1 MPDPILVAMSKQ
13 PPVDPQEAM
22 EPVRALIGDR
32 LQNEEG
38 RPTRAL
44 VVAGP
49 PRSGKTKLATQA
61 LLAGMEQFGDGASMA
76 VSGRIAADQV
86 SRQVILKRGRSDR
99 TRPVGTLQA
108 LAFRLLTRSR
118 LAQGGHDPLL
128 PRLLN
133 GAEEDALL
141 RQVMTA
147 HLQHVQAGDDCAV
160 CRLLERYFRNGAGWS
175 SVLIGDGQG
184 RVVGVADRFIA
195 QLRDMFARM
204 TELGLDRGD
213 RDQLLDALAVQPM
226 DPDRRDRLGL
236 QWRLAFALEDEYRQS
251 ITESYPDEFRLDP
264 SMLMVEAS
272 RSLDG
277 LADDDLPDL
286 LVVDDWQDITL
297 AGMDLLQGLNQA
309 GCRLLLVGNPDQSVQ
324 SFRGSYPE
332 FLATRLTALSKPMQ
346 GASAPLLARD
356 FACLGAANVTLK
368 PRRMV
373 APKAAAEHTESGQ
386 GPDPAAPGS
395 YADLVAAR
403 VSLGIAGVE
412 ENDTPLPARPGK
424 LPAWPGAGPV
434 APLTD
439 GDSLIRDGSVQT
451 RLFHTPDQEDD
462 DLVWQIKHEFLA
474 EKRDW
479 NDMAVIAHDNMTLRT
494 LGRKLRVQGVPVRFS
509 SVTRPL
515 SQEPAI
521 QGLFALVELAQSV
534 LDPTTAGSD
543 PDDPVQVAA
552 WIRSRLRT
560 LMAGP
565 LFRVPATA
573 ARAER
578 PVRME
583 RLESIMETM
592 AALAPLSGQQGSEA
606 DSSRSLQDLPLL
618 GQAWQSWVEDLAERR
633 AQRDRSSGISVDDSL
648 LTRHDSVEPVGGSGP
663 FSTASAPDQPVDL
676 GDRDVQRP
684 AILSV
689 QALETLLV
697 LDPDDRSSGIILETM
712 TAIAGGR
719 REDPDVQVLDKALQ
733 VLRLTASRTSVL
745 EDRQPQYVLW
755 EAWRSLDLADDWQ
768 RRALM
773 ATQEGEEANDRLDAL
788 MRLFQYAAGSR
799 RFPTVEAFMDQV
811 RTMQIEADSL
821 ARIGPIEHAV
831 TLTTPAGAAALATDW
846 PLIWLPAVQDG
857 VWPNLIPRDTMFGAE
872 ELADLVL
879 HDRIGDP
886 LADTLSHD
894 PALRSILYA
903 EKKGFL
909 EALTRART
917 QVRISAVWNDDLVP
931 SDFLY
936 GYLPE
941 RYPRTA
947 DMSQAEF
954 SMVGAGSGG
963 SERYGGLEVSP
974 RGLTAAARS
983 ILAVQ
988 ALLPQDQVDRDRVD
1002 DAVQTLRLLAD
1013 QGQDSADPRHW
1024 PFLYNNDD
1032 NNDED
1037 GVAEPTLDQH
1047 VPDEQSTVGP
1057 ASDRHAPDKQSAVGQ
1072 VPDKEVS
1079 VEQAAVSRAVTA
1091 AAGVASVTERD
1102 HASRT
1107 APASVN
1113 QAGQADRIQNG
1124 DRGHGHRHEHRSDR
1138 QVVLLSPSAVDA
1150 IWNCPLEWAL
1160 GDQFSGPSPSRVPT
1174 EFGSLIHKVASEGT
1188 AQGLDRPGQGD
1199 PDARQQQVRDALLGI
1214 YQDLAPQEQRLRD
1227 PDELY
1232 DQRGRSSRV
1241 ESILDNLA
1249 SYFVH
1254 SSDSEYGLDG
1264 KSPVPVGDLLGVQ
1277 SERSFDVS
1285 LSMEDLVPLWKATFP
1300 DRPLDADGLFALMSG
1315 LVDGFPSA
1323 LDARTTVRLTGRIDR
1338 LEVRFLPEGIRLRL
1352 VDYKT
1357 GRVPYTQGQLFN
1369 DLQLV
1374 CYQLGLAF
1382 PPTPGSRP
1390 EVGAA
1395 WSLPQAPD
1403 LDRTEGMKLSQS
1415 LLLQLQAPPKDVQTG
1430 LRREEM
1436 AYQPPLF
1443 ERDRLVTVAQPRT
1456 GMPSPLKSKAE
1467 PADLPDQVPP
1477 GVDADLWAMV
1487 RASRVSSQAVWGLTM
1502 IARVFFA
1509 AGVKLTAG
1517 QDDAVFDPA
1526 RCHRASNGQ
1535 ECQAWQLVAPNLL
1548 EDQE

>member
-32 LQNEEG
+32 LWNGEG

-49 PRSGKTKLATQA
+49 PRSGKTRLATRA
-61 LLAGMEQFGDGASMA
+61 LLAGMERFGDGASMA
-76 VSGRIAADQV
+76 VSGRTAADQV
-86 SRQVILKRGRSDR
+86 SRQVILERGRSDR

-118 LAQGGHDPLL
+118 LAQGGRDPLL

-133 GAEEDALL
+133 GAEEDAML
-141 RQVMTA
+141 RQVMTV
-147 HLQHVQAGDDCAV
+147 HLEHVQAGDDCAV

-175 SVLIGDGQG
+175 SVLVGDGQG

-204 TELGLDRGD
+204 TELGLDKGD

-297 AGMDLLQGLNQA
+297 AGMGLLQGLNRA

-332 FLATRLTALSKPMQ
+332 FLVTRLTTLAKLVP
-346 GASAPLLARD
+346 GAAAPLLAQD
-356 FACLGAANVTLK
+356 FACLGAATLTLK

-373 APKAAAEHTESGQ
+373 VPKAVEEHTEGRQ
-386 GPDPAAPGS
+386 GSDSAAPGS

-412 ENDTPLPARPGK
+412 EDDTPLPARPGK

-439 GDSLIRDGSVQT
+439 GDSLVRDGSVQT

-462 DLVWQIKHEFLA
+462 DLVWQVKHEFLA
-474 EKRDW
+474 QKRDW
-479 NDMAVIAHDNMTLRT
+479 NDMAVIAHDNMTLRK

-515 SQEPAI
+515 SQEPTI

-534 LDPTTAGSD
+534 LDPGTAGSD
-543 PDDPVQVAA
+543 PDDPAQVAA

-606 DSSRSLQDLPLL
+606 DSSGTLDDLPLL
-618 GQAWQSWVEDLAERR
+618 GQAWRTWVEDLAERR

-648 LTRHDSVEPVGGSGP
+648 LARHDSGEPGAASGP

-676 GDRDVQRP
+676 GDRDAQRP

-697 LDPDDRSSGIILETM
+697 LDPDDRSSGIILEAM

-733 VLRLTASRTSVL
+733 VLRLTATRISAL

-846 PLIWLPAVQDG
+846 PLVWLPAVQDG

-963 SERYGGLEVSP
+963 SERYGGLEVSA

-988 ALLPQDQVDRDRVD
+988 ALLPEDQIDRDRVD
-1002 DAVQTLRLLAD
+1002 DAVQTLRLLVD

-1024 PFLYNNDD
+1024 SFLYDQS
-1032 NNDED
+1032 
-1037 GVAEPTLDQH
+1037 TLDQH
-1047 VPDEQSTVGP
+1047 APDGQSTVGSAP
-1057 ASDRHAPDKQSAVGQ
+1057 DRHASDEQ
-1072 VPDKEVS
+1072 VSDEGAP
-1079 VEQAAVSRAVTA
+1079 VEQAAGSRAVA
-1091 AAGVASVTERD
+1091 AAVGVASVVEKDR
-1102 HASRT
+1102 ASRS
-1107 APASVN
+1107 APASSN
-1113 QAGQADRIQNG
+1113 QNTQAGPTHDRDQ
-1124 DRGHGHRHEHRSDR
+1124 RHEHRHEHGSDR

-1188 AQGLDRPGQGD
+1188 AQGLDRPSQGD
-1199 PDARQQQVRDALLGI
+1199 PDARQQQVRDALLDI

-1249 SYFVH
+1249 SYFVR
-1254 SSDSEYGLDG
+1254 SSDSEYGLGG

-1285 LSMEDLVPLWKATFP
+1285 LSVEDLVPLWKATFP

-1338 LEVRFLPEGIRLRL
+1338 LEVRSLPEGIRLRL

-1382 PPTPGSRP
+1382 PPTPGSSP
-1390 EVGAA
+1390 EVGEA
-1395 WSLPQAPD
+1395 WSLPEAPD
-1403 LDRTEGMKLSQS
+1403 LERTEGMKLSQS
-1415 LLLQLQAPPKDVQTG
+1415 LLLQLQTPPKDEQTG

-1443 ERDRLVTVAQPRT
+1443 ERDRLVTIAQPRT

-1467 PADLPDQVPP
+1467 PADLSEQVPP

-1526 RCHRASNGQ
+1526 RCHRAGNGQ

>member
-1 MPDPILVAMSKQ
+1 MSKQ

-32 LQNEEG
+32 LQNEED
-38 RPTRAL
+38 RSTRAL

-49 PRSGKTKLATQA
+49 PRSGKTTLATRA
-61 LLAGMEQFGDGASMA
+61 LLTGMERFGDGASMA
-76 VSGRIAADQV
+76 VSGRTAADQV
-86 SRQVILKRGRSDR
+86 SRQVILERGRSDR

-118 LAQGGHDPLL
+118 LARGGHDPLL

-141 RQVMTA
+141 RQVMTV
-147 HLQHVQAGDDCAV
+147 HLEHVQAGDDCAV

-175 SVLIGDGQG
+175 SVLVGDGQG

-204 TELGLDRGD
+204 TELGLDKGD

-236 QWRLAFALEDEYRQS
+236 QWRLALALEDEYRQS

-264 SMLMVEAS
+264 SMLMLEAS

-297 AGMDLLQGLNQA
+297 AGMGLLQGLSQA

-332 FLATRLTALSKPMQ
+332 FLATRLTVLSKPMP
-346 GASAPLLARD
+346 GAAAPLLAQD
-356 FACLGAANVTLK
+356 FACLDAAEVTLK

-373 APKAAAEHTESGQ
+373 VPEAAAEHTESVQ
-386 GPDPAAPGS
+386 GSDSAAPGS

-412 ENDTPLPARPGK
+412 ESDTPLPDRPGK

-434 APLTD
+434 APLTAD
-439 GDSLIRDGSVQT
+439 NSLISDGSVQT

-474 EKRDW
+474 NKRDW
-479 NDMAVIAHDNMTLRT
+479 NDMAVIAHDNTTLRT

-534 LDPTTAGSD
+534 LAPDTIGSA
-543 PDDPVQVAA
+543 PDDPAQVAA

-592 AALAPLSGQQGSEA
+592 AALAPLSGQQGSGA
-606 DSSRSLQDLPLL
+606 DSSGSLDDLPLL
-618 GQAWQSWVEDLAERR
+618 GQAWRNWVEDLAQRR
-633 AQRDRSSGISVDDSL
+633 AERDRSSGISVDDSL
-648 LTRHDSVEPVGGSGP
+648 LTRHDSSQERGGSDL
-663 FSTASAPDQPVDL
+663 FSTALAPDQPVDL
-676 GDRDVQRP
+676 GDRDAQRP

-697 LDPDDRSSGIILETM
+697 LDPDGRSSGIILEAM

-733 VLRLTASRTSVL
+733 VLRLTANRISAL

-846 PLIWLPAVQDG
+846 PLVWLPAVQDG

-917 QVRISAVWNDDLVP
+917 HVRISAVWNDDLVP

-988 ALLPQDQVDRDRVD
+988 ALLPQDQIDRDRAD

-1024 PFLYNNDD
+1024 PFLYDQSALN
-1032 NNDED
+1032 
-1037 GVAEPTLDQH
+1037 QH
-1047 VPDEQSTVGP
+1047 VPDGQSTVGP
-1057 ASDRHAPDKQSAVGQ
+1057 ASDRHAPDEQATVGQ
-1072 VPDKEVS
+1072 ALDEHVPDRGIS
-1079 VEQAAVSRAVTA
+1079 VEQAAESRAVTA
-1091 AAGVASVTERD
+1091 ASGVASVVEWD
-1102 HASRT
+1102 
-1107 APASVN
+1107 PASQPSSTSFN
-1113 QAGQADRIQNG
+1113 QATQAGRTHDRDNRR
-1124 DRGHGHRHEHRSDR
+1124 DHRHEYQSGR

-1199 PDARQQQVRDALLGI
+1199 PDARQQQVRDALLDI
-1214 YQDLAPQEQRLRD
+1214 YQELAPQEQRLRA

-1249 SYFVH
+1249 SYFVR
-1254 SSDSEYGLDG
+1254 SSDSEYGLGG

-1285 LSMEDLVPLWKATFP
+1285 LSVEDLVPLWKATFP

-1315 LVDGFPSA
+1315 LVDGFPAA

-1338 LEVRFLPEGIRLRL
+1338 LEVRSLPEGIRLRL

-1369 DLQLV
+1369 DLQLI

-1382 PPTPGSRP
+1382 PPTSGSSP
-1390 EVGAA
+1390 EAAAA

-1403 LDRTEGMKLSQS
+1403 LERTEGMKLSQS
-1415 LLLQLQAPPKDVQTG
+1415 LLLQLQAPPKDAQTG

-1443 ERDRLVTVAQPRT
+1443 ERDRLVTIAQPRT

-1487 RASRVSSQAVWGLTM
+1487 QAARVSSQAVWGLTM

-1526 RCHRASNGQ
+1526 RCRRAGNGQ

>member
-38 RPTRAL
+38 RPTRVL

-49 PRSGKTKLATQA
+49 PRSGKTRLATQA
-61 LLAGMEQFGDGASMA
+61 LLAGMERFGDGASMA
-76 VSGRIAADQV
+76 VSGRTAADQV
-86 SRQVILKRGRSDR
+86 SRQVILKRGSADR

-141 RQVMTA
+141 RQVMTV
-147 HLQHVQAGDDCAV
+147 HLEHVQAGDDCAV

-175 SVLIGDGQG
+175 SVLVGDGQG

-297 AGMDLLQGLNQA
+297 AGMGLLQGLNQA

-332 FLATRLTALSKPMQ
+332 FLATRLTALSKPMP
-346 GASAPLLARD
+346 GVAAPLLAQD
-356 FACLGAANVTLK
+356 FACLGAATVTLK

-373 APKAAAEHTESGQ
+373 VPEAAAEHAESLQ
-386 GPDPAAPGS
+386 DSDPAAPGS

-412 ENDTPLPARPGK
+412 ENDTPLPDRPGK

-434 APLTD
+434 APLTA
-439 GDSLIRDGSVQT
+439 GDSLIHDGSVQT

-474 EKRDW
+474 NERDW
-479 NDMAVIAHDNMTLRT
+479 NDMAVIAHDNMTLRN

-521 QGLFALVELAQSV
+521 QGLFALVELAQSL
-534 LDPTTAGSD
+534 LDPGTAGSD
-543 PDDPVQVAA
+543 PDDPDQVAA

-592 AALAPLSGQQGSEA
+592 AALAPLSGQQGSDP
-606 DSSRSLQDLPLL
+606 DSSGSLDDLPLL
-618 GQAWQSWVEDLAERR
+618 GQAWQTWVEDLAERQ
-633 AQRDRSSGISVDDSL
+633 AQQERSSGISVDDSL
-648 LTRHDSVEPVGGSGP
+648 LARHDSVEPGGGSGS
-663 FSTASAPDQPVDL
+663 FSAASAPDQPVDL
-676 GDRDVQRP
+676 GDRDAQRP
-684 AILSV
+684 ALLSV

-697 LDPDDRSSGIILETM
+697 LDPDDRSSGIILEAM

-719 REDPDVQVLDKALQ
+719 REDPDVQALDKALQ
-733 VLRLTASRTSVL
+733 VLRLTATRISAL

-846 PLIWLPAVQDG
+846 PLVWLPAVQDG

-983 ILAVQ
+983 ILAVE
-988 ALLPQDQVDRDRVD
+988 ALLPDDQIDRDRVD

-1024 PFLYNNDD
+1024 PFLYDYGQ
-1032 NNDED
+1032 D
-1037 GVAEPTLDQH
+1037 GAAEPTSEEEVH
-1047 VPDEQSTVGP
+1047 T
-1057 ASDRHAPDKQSAVGQ
+1057 AQ
-1072 VPDKEVS
+1072 VAE
-1079 VEQAAVSRAVTA
+1079 SRAVGA
-1091 AAGVASVTERD
+1091 ATGVASVTERD
-1102 HASRT
+1102 HALRS
-1107 APASVN
+1107 AHASVN
-1113 QAGQADRIQNG
+1113 QAVQADRTQNRDQG
-1124 DRGHGHRHEHRSDR
+1124 REHRHEHRSDR

-1188 AQGLDRPGQGD
+1188 AQGLDRPSQGN
-1199 PDARQQQVRDALLGI
+1199 PDVRQQQVRDALLDI
-1214 YQDLAPQEQRLRD
+1214 YQKLAPQEQRLRD

-1249 SYFVH
+1249 SYFVR
-1254 SSDSEYGLDG
+1254 SSDSEYGLEG

-1285 LSMEDLVPLWKATFP
+1285 LSVEDLVPLWKATFP

-1315 LVDGFPSA
+1315 LVDGFPAA

-1338 LEVRFLPEGIRLRL
+1338 LEVRSLPEGIRLRL

-1382 PPTPGSRP
+1382 PPTPGSSP

-1403 LDRTEGMKLSQS
+1403 LERTEGMKLSQS
-1415 LLLQLQAPPKDVQTG
+1415 LLLQLQAPPKDAQTG

-1443 ERDRLVTVAQPRT
+1443 ERDRLVTIAQPRT

-1467 PADLPDQVPP
+1467 PTDLPDQVPP

-1487 RASRVSSQAVWGLTM
+1487 RAARVSSQAVWGLTM

-1517 QDDAVFDPA
+1517 RDDAVFDPA
-1526 RCHRASNGQ
+1526 RCHRAGNGQ

>member
-1 MPDPILVAMSKQ
+1 MPTPILVVMSKQ

-38 RPTRAL
+38 RPTRVL

-49 PRSGKTKLATQA
+49 PRSGKTRLATQA

-76 VSGRIAADQV
+76 VSGRTAADQV
-86 SRQVILKRGRSDR
+86 SSQVILERGRSDR

-141 RQVMTA
+141 RQVMTV
-147 HLQHVQAGDDCAV
+147 HLEHVQAGDDCAV

-175 SVLIGDGQG
+175 SVLVGDGQG

-204 TELGLDRGD
+204 TELGLDRDD

-286 LVVDDWQDITL
+286 LVVDDWQDVTL
-297 AGMDLLQGLNQA
+297 AGMGLLQGLNRA

-332 FLATRLTALSKPMQ
+332 FLATRLTALSKPMP
-346 GASAPLLARD
+346 GAAAPLLAQD
-356 FACLGAANVTLK
+356 FACLGAATVTLK

-373 APKAAAEHTESGQ
+373 VPEAAAEHTESGQ
-386 GPDPAAPGS
+386 GSDPAAPAS

-412 ENDTPLPARPGK
+412 ENDTPLPDRPGK

-439 GDSLIRDGSVQT
+439 GDSLIRDDSVQT

-474 EKRDW
+474 NDRDW
-479 NDMAVIAHDNMTLRT
+479 NDMAVIAHDNMTLRN

-534 LDPTTAGSD
+534 LDPGTAGSA
-543 PDDPVQVAA
+543 PDDPAQVAA

-592 AALAPLSGQQGSEA
+592 AALAPLSDQQGSDP
-606 DSSRSLQDLPLL
+606 DSAGSLEGLPLL
-618 GQAWQSWVEDLAERR
+618 GQAWQTWVEDLAERR

-648 LTRHDSVEPVGGSGP
+648 LTRHDSVEPGGGSGP
-663 FSTASAPDQPVDL
+663 FSTSSAPDQPVDL
-676 GDRDVQRP
+676 GDQDVQRP

-697 LDPDDRSSGIILETM
+697 LDPDDRSSGIILEAM

-733 VLRLTASRTSVL
+733 VLHLTATRISAL

-846 PLIWLPAVQDG
+846 PLVWLPAVQDG

-988 ALLPQDQVDRDRVD
+988 ALLPEDQVDRERVD
-1002 DAVQTLRLLAD
+1002 DAVQALRLLAD

-1024 PFLYNNDD
+1024 PFLYDHD
-1032 NNDED
+1032 QE
-1037 GVAEPTLDQH
+1037 GAAEP
-1047 VPDEQSTVGP
+1047 
-1057 ASDRHAPDKQSAVGQ
+1057 ASGE
-1072 VPDKEVS
+1072 EVHTA
-1079 VEQAAVSRAVTA
+1079 QAAESRAVATA
-1091 AAGVASVTERD
+1091 TVVTSVTERD
-1102 HASRT
+1102 HAPRS
-1107 APASVN
+1107 AHASVN
-1113 QAGQADRIQNG
+1113 QVGQADQTQSRDQG
-1124 DRGHGHRHEHRSDR
+1124 REHRHEHRSDR

-1199 PDARQQQVRDALLGI
+1199 PDARQQQVRDALLDI
-1214 YQDLAPQEQRLRD
+1214 YQELAPQEQRLRD

-1232 DQRGRSSRV
+1232 DQRGRRSRV

-1249 SYFVH
+1249 SYFVR
-1254 SSDSEYGLDG
+1254 SSDSEYGLGG

-1285 LSMEDLVPLWKATFP
+1285 LSVEDLVPVWKATFP

-1315 LVDGFPSA
+1315 LVDGFPAA

-1338 LEVRFLPEGIRLRL
+1338 LEVRSLPEGIRLRL

-1382 PPTPGSRP
+1382 PPTPGSSP
-1390 EVGAA
+1390 EAGAA

-1403 LDRTEGMKLSQS
+1403 LERTEGMKLSQS
-1415 LLLQLQAPPKDVQTG
+1415 LLLQLQAPPKDAQTG

-1443 ERDRLVTVAQPRT
+1443 ERDRLVTIAQPRT

-1477 GVDADLWAMV
+1477 GVDADLWGMV
-1487 RASRVSSQAVWGLTM
+1487 RAARVSSQAVWGLTM

-1517 QDDAVFDPA
+1517 RDDAVFDPA

>member
-32 LQNEEG
+32 LRNEEG

-44 VVAGP
+44 VVAGS
-49 PRSGKTKLATQA
+49 PRSGKTRLATRA

-76 VSGRIAADQV
+76 VSGRTAADQV

-118 LAQGGHDPLL
+118 LAKGGHDPLL

-141 RQVMTA
+141 RQVMTV
-147 HLQHVQAGDDCAV
+147 HLEHVQAGDDCAV

-175 SVLIGDGQG
+175 SVLVGDGQG

-213 RDQLLDALAVQPM
+213 RDQLLDALALQPM

-272 RSLDG
+272 RSLGG
-277 LADDDLPDL
+277 LADGDLPDL

-297 AGMDLLQGLNQA
+297 AGMGLLQGLNQA

-332 FLATRLTALSKPMQ
+332 FLATRLTALSKPMP
-346 GASAPLLARD
+346 GVAAPLLAQD
-356 FACLGAANVTLK
+356 FACLGAATVTLK

-373 APKAAAEHTESGQ
+373 VPEAAAEHAESLQ
-386 GPDPAAPGS
+386 DSDPAAPGS

-412 ENDTPLPARPGK
+412 ENDTPLPDRPGK

-434 APLTD
+434 APLTA
-439 GDSLIRDGSVQT
+439 GDSLIHDGSVQT

-474 EKRDW
+474 NDRDW
-479 NDMAVIAHDNMTLRT
+479 NDMAVIAHDNMTLRN

-534 LDPTTAGSD
+534 LDPGTAGSN
-543 PDDPVQVAA
+543 PDDPDQVAA

-573 ARAER
+573 ARQER

-592 AALAPLSGQQGSEA
+592 AALAPLSGQQGSEP
-606 DSSRSLQDLPLL
+606 DSSGSLDDLPLL
-618 GQAWQSWVEDLAERR
+618 GQAWQTWVEDLAERR
-633 AQRDRSSGISVDDSL
+633 TQQERSSGISVDDSL
-648 LTRHDSVEPVGGSGP
+648 LERHDSVEPGGGSGS

-676 GDRDVQRP
+676 GDRDAQRP

-697 LDPDDRSSGIILETM
+697 LDPDDRSSGIILEAM
-712 TAIAGGR
+712 TAIVGGR
-719 REDPDVQVLDKALQ
+719 REDPDVQALDKALQ
-733 VLRLTASRTSVL
+733 VLRLTATRISAL

-755 EAWRSLDLADDWQ
+755 EAWRSLNLADDWQ

-799 RFPTVEAFMDQV
+799 RFPAVEAFMDQV

-846 PLIWLPAVQDG
+846 PLVWLPAVQDG

-909 EALTRART
+909 EALTRAQT

-988 ALLPQDQVDRDRVD
+988 ALLPDDQIDRDRVD

-1024 PFLYNNDD
+1024 PFLYDYGQ
-1032 NNDED
+1032 D
-1037 GVAEPTLDQH
+1037 GAAEPTSEEEVHTTQ
-1047 VPDEQSTVGP
+1047 VA
-1057 ASDRHAPDKQSAVGQ
+1057 ASD
-1072 VPDKEVS
+1072 
-1079 VEQAAVSRAVTA
+1079 
-1091 AAGVASVTERD
+1091 VASVVERNR
-1102 HASRT
+1102 ASR
-1107 APASVN
+1107 PAS
-1113 QAGQADRIQNG
+1113 AFPGQAERPDRTH
-1124 DRGHGHRHEHRSDR
+1124 DRDQRHTHQSDHR
-1138 QVVLLSPSAVDA
+1138 VVLLSPSAVDA

-1199 PDARQQQVRDALLGI
+1199 PDARQQQVRDALLDI

-1227 PDELY
+1227 PGELY

-1249 SYFVH
+1249 SYFVR
-1254 SSDSEYGLDG
+1254 SSDSEYGLEG
-1264 KSPVPVGDLLGVQ
+1264 RSPVPVGDLLGVQ

-1285 LSMEDLVPLWKATFP
+1285 LSVEDLVPLWKATFP

-1315 LVDGFPSA
+1315 LVDGFPAA

-1338 LEVRFLPEGIRLRL
+1338 LEVRSLPEGIRLRL

-1382 PPTPGSRP
+1382 PPTPGSSP
-1390 EVGAA
+1390 EAGAA
-1395 WSLPQAPD
+1395 WSLSQAPD
-1403 LDRTEGMKLSQS
+1403 LERTEGMKLSQS
-1415 LLLQLQAPPKDVQTG
+1415 LLLQLQAPPKDAQTG

-1443 ERDRLVTVAQPRT
+1443 ERDRLVTIAQPRT

-1487 RASRVSSQAVWGLTM
+1487 RAARVSSQAVWGLTM

-1509 AGVKLTAG
+1509 AGVKLAAG
-1517 QDDAVFDPA
+1517 LDDAVFDPA
-1526 RCHRASNGQ
+1526 RCHRAGNGQ

>member
-32 LQNEEG
+32 LRNGKG

-49 PRSGKTKLATQA
+49 PRSGKTRLATRA
-61 LLAGMEQFGDGASMA
+61 LLAGMERFGDGASMA
-76 VSGRIAADQV
+76 VSGRTAADQV
-86 SRQVILKRGRSDR
+86 SRQVILERGRSDR

-118 LAQGGHDPLL
+118 LAQGGRDPLL

-141 RQVMTA
+141 RQVMTV
-147 HLQHVQAGDDCAV
+147 HLEHVQAGDDCAV

-175 SVLIGDGQG
+175 SVLVGDGQG

-204 TELGLDRGD
+204 TELGLDRED

-286 LVVDDWQDITL
+286 LVVDDWQDVTL
-297 AGMDLLQGLNQA
+297 AGMGLLQGLNRA

-332 FLATRLTALSKPMQ
+332 FLATRLTTLAKPVP
-346 GASAPLLARD
+346 GDAAPLLAQD
-356 FACLGAANVTLK
+356 FACLGAATLSLK

-373 APKAAAEHTESGQ
+373 VPKAVEEHTEGRQ
-386 GPDPAAPGS
+386 GSDSAAPGS

-412 ENDTPLPARPGK
+412 EDDTPLPDRPGK
-424 LPAWPGAGPV
+424 LPAWSGAGPV

-451 RLFHTPDQEDD
+451 RLFRTPDQEDD

-474 EKRDW
+474 QKRDW

-534 LDPTTAGSD
+534 LDPGTAGSD
-543 PDDPVQVAA
+543 PDDPAQVAA

-606 DSSRSLQDLPLL
+606 DSSGTLDDLPLL
-618 GQAWQSWVEDLAERR
+618 GQAWRTWVEDLAERR

-648 LTRHDSVEPVGGSGP
+648 LARNDSVEPGAASGP
-663 FSTASAPDQPVDL
+663 FSTALAPDQPVDL
-676 GDRDVQRP
+676 GDRDAQRP

-697 LDPDDRSSGIILETM
+697 LDPDDRSSGIILEAM

-733 VLRLTASRTSVL
+733 VLRLTATRISAL

-846 PLIWLPAVQDG
+846 PLVWLPAVQDG

-879 HDRIGDP
+879 HNRIGDP

-963 SERYGGLEVSP
+963 SERYGGLEVSA

-983 ILAVQ
+983 VLAVQ
-988 ALLPQDQVDRDRVD
+988 ALLPEDRIDRDRVD
-1002 DAVQTLRLLAD
+1002 DAVQTLRLLVD

-1024 PFLYNNDD
+1024 PFLYDQS
-1032 NNDED
+1032 
-1037 GVAEPTLDQH
+1037 TLDQH
-1047 VPDEQSTVGP
+1047 APDGQSTVGSAP
-1057 ASDRHAPDKQSAVGQ
+1057 DRHASDEQ
-1072 VPDKEVS
+1072 VSDEGAP
-1079 VEQAAVSRAVTA
+1079 VEQAAGSRAVAA
-1091 AAGVASVTERD
+1091 AAGVASVVEKDR
-1102 HASRT
+1102 ASRS
-1107 APASVN
+1107 APASSN
-1113 QAGQADRIQNG
+1113 QNTQAGPSHDRDQ
-1124 DRGHGHRHEHRSDR
+1124 RHEHRHEHGSDR

-1188 AQGLDRPGQGD
+1188 AQGLDRPGHGD
-1199 PDARQQQVRDALLGI
+1199 PDTRQQQVWDALLDI

-1249 SYFVH
+1249 SYFVR
-1254 SSDSEYGLDG
+1254 SSDSEYGLGG

-1285 LSMEDLVPLWKATFP
+1285 LSVEDLVPLWKATFP
-1300 DRPLDADGLFALMSG
+1300 DRPLDADVLFALMSG
-1315 LVDGFPSA
+1315 LVDGFPEA

-1338 LEVRFLPEGIRLRL
+1338 LEVRSLPEGIRLRL

-1382 PPTPGSRP
+1382 PPTPGSSP

-1395 WSLPQAPD
+1395 WSLPEAPE
-1403 LDRTEGMKLSQS
+1403 LERTEGMKLSQS
-1415 LLLQLQAPPKDVQTG
+1415 LLLQLQTPPKDEQTG

-1443 ERDRLVTVAQPRT
+1443 ERDRLVTIAQPRT

-1467 PADLPDQVPP
+1467 PADLSEQVPP

-1517 QDDAVFDPA
+1517 RDDAVFEPA
-1526 RCHRASNGQ
+1526 RCHRAGNGQ

>member
-32 LQNEEG
+32 LQNEED
-38 RPTRAL
+38 RSTRAL

-49 PRSGKTKLATQA
+49 PRSGKTRLATRA
-61 LLAGMEQFGDGASMA
+61 LLTGMERFGDGASMA
-76 VSGRIAADQV
+76 VSGRTAADQV
-86 SRQVILKRGRSDR
+86 SRQVILERGRSDR

-118 LAQGGHDPLL
+118 LARGGHDPLL

-141 RQVMTA
+141 RQVMTV
-147 HLQHVQAGDDCAV
+147 HLEHVQAGDDCAV

-175 SVLIGDGQG
+175 SVLVGDGQG

-204 TELGLDRGD
+204 TELGLDKGD

-297 AGMDLLQGLNQA
+297 AGMGLLQGLSQA

-332 FLATRLTALSKPMQ
+332 FLATRLTVLSKPMP
-346 GASAPLLARD
+346 GAAAPLLAQD
-356 FACLGAANVTLK
+356 FACLDAAEVTLK

-373 APKAAAEHTESGQ
+373 VPEAAAEHTESVQ
-386 GPDPAAPGS
+386 GSDSAAPGS

-412 ENDTPLPARPGK
+412 ESDTPLPDRPGK

-434 APLTD
+434 APLTAD
-439 GDSLIRDGSVQT
+439 NSLISDGSVQT

-474 EKRDW
+474 NKRDW
-479 NDMAVIAHDNMTLRT
+479 NDMAVIAHDNTTLRT
-494 LGRKLRVQGVPVRFS
+494 LGRKLRVQGVPVRYS

-534 LDPTTAGSD
+534 LAPDTIGSA
-543 PDDPVQVAA
+543 PDDPAQVAA

-592 AALAPLSGQQGSEA
+592 AALAPLSGQQGSGA
-606 DSSRSLQDLPLL
+606 DSSGSLDDLPLL
-618 GQAWQSWVEDLAERR
+618 GQAWRNWVEDLAQRR
-633 AQRDRSSGISVDDSL
+633 AERDRSSGISVDDSL
-648 LTRHDSVEPVGGSGP
+648 LTRHDSSQERGGSDL

-676 GDRDVQRP
+676 GDRDAQRP

-697 LDPDDRSSGIILETM
+697 LDPDGRSSGIILEAM

-733 VLRLTASRTSVL
+733 VLRLTANRISAL

-846 PLIWLPAVQDG
+846 PLVWLPAVQDG

-909 EALTRART
+909 EALTRARI

-941 RYPRTA
+941 CYPRTA

-974 RGLTAAARS
+974 RGLTAAARA

-988 ALLPQDQVDRDRVD
+988 ALLPQDQVDRDRAD

-1024 PFLYNNDD
+1024 PFLYDQSALN
-1032 NNDED
+1032 
-1037 GVAEPTLDQH
+1037 QH
-1047 VPDEQSTVGP
+1047 VPDGQSTVGP
-1057 ASDRHAPDKQSAVGQ
+1057 ASDRHAPDEQSTVGQ
-1072 VPDKEVS
+1072 ALDEHVPDRGIS
-1079 VEQAAVSRAVTA
+1079 VEQAAESRAVTA
-1091 AAGVASVTERD
+1091 ASGVASVVEWDPVSRSSSASFNQATQAGRTHDRDNRRD
-1102 HASRT
+1102 H
-1107 APASVN
+1107 
-1113 QAGQADRIQNG
+1113 
-1124 DRGHGHRHEHRSDR
+1124 RHKHQSGR

-1188 AQGLDRPGQGD
+1188 AQGLDRPSEGN
-1199 PDARQQQVRDALLGI
+1199 PDARQQQVRDALLDI
-1214 YQDLAPQEQRLRD
+1214 YQELAPQEQRLRD

-1249 SYFVH
+1249 SYFVR
-1254 SSDSEYGLDG
+1254 SSDSEYGLGG

-1285 LSMEDLVPLWKATFP
+1285 LSVEDLVPLWKATFP
-1300 DRPLDADGLFALMSG
+1300 ESPLDADGLFALMSG
-1315 LVDGFPSA
+1315 LVDGFPAA

-1338 LEVRFLPEGIRLRL
+1338 LELRSLPEGIRLRL

-1382 PPTPGSRP
+1382 PPTPGSSP
-1390 EVGAA
+1390 EAAAA
-1395 WSLPQAPD
+1395 WSLSQAPD
-1403 LDRTEGMKLSQS
+1403 LERTEGMKLSQS
-1415 LLLQLQAPPKDVQTG
+1415 LLLQLQSPPKDAQTG

-1467 PADLPDQVPP
+1467 PADLSEQIPP

-1487 RASRVSSQAVWGLTM
+1487 RAARVSSQAVWGLTM

-1517 QDDAVFDPA
+1517 RDDAVFDPA
-1526 RCHRASNGQ
+1526 RCHRAGNGQ

>member
-32 LQNEEG
+32 LRNEEG

-49 PRSGKTKLATQA
+49 PRSGKTRLATRA
-61 LLAGMEQFGDGASMA
+61 LLAGMERFGDGASMA
-76 VSGRIAADQV
+76 VSGRTAADQV

-141 RQVMTA
+141 RQVMTV
-147 HLQHVQAGDDCAV
+147 HLEHVQAGDDCAV

-175 SVLIGDGQG
+175 SVLVGDGQG

-297 AGMDLLQGLNQA
+297 AGMGLLQGLNQA

-332 FLATRLTALSKPMQ
+332 FLATRLTVLSKPMR

-373 APKAAAEHTESGQ
+373 APNAAAEHTESGQ
-386 GPDPAAPGS
+386 GSDPAAPGS

-434 APLTD
+434 APLTE
-439 GDSLIRDGSVQT
+439 GDNLIRDGSVQT
-451 RLFHTPDQEDD
+451 RLFRTPDQEDD

-474 EKRDW
+474 QKRDW
-479 NDMAVIAHDNMTLRT
+479 NDMAVIAHDNTTLRT

-534 LDPTTAGSD
+534 MDPVTAGSD
-543 PDDPVQVAA
+543 PDDPAQVAA

-583 RLESIMETM
+583 RLESILETM
-592 AALAPLSGQQGSEA
+592 AALAPLSGQQGSKAE
-606 DSSRSLQDLPLL
+606 SPGSLDDLPLL
-618 GQAWQSWVEDLAERR
+618 GQAWQTWVEDLAERR
-633 AQRDRSSGISVDDSL
+633 AQRDHSSGISVDDSL
-648 LTRHDSVEPVGGSGP
+648 LTKHDSSQPGVGSGP
-663 FSTASAPDQPVDL
+663 FSTTSAPDQPVDL
-676 GDRDVQRP
+676 GDRDAQRP

-697 LDPDDRSSGIILETM
+697 LDPDGRSSGIILEAM

-733 VLRLTASRTSVL
+733 VLRLTATRISAL

-846 PLIWLPAVQDG
+846 PLVWMPAVQDG

-963 SERYGGLEVSP
+963 SERYGGLEVSA

-988 ALLPQDQVDRDRVD
+988 ALLPEDQIDRDRVD
-1002 DAVQTLRLLAD
+1002 DAVQTLRLLVD

-1024 PFLYNNDD
+1024 PFLYDQS
-1032 NNDED
+1032 
-1037 GVAEPTLDQH
+1037 TLDQH
-1047 VPDEQSTVGP
+1047 APDGQSTVGSAP
-1057 ASDRHAPDKQSAVGQ
+1057 DRHASDEQ
-1072 VPDKEVS
+1072 VSDEGAS
-1079 VEQAAVSRAVTA
+1079 VEQAAGSRAVA
-1091 AAGVASVTERD
+1091 AAGVASVVEKDR
-1102 HASRT
+1102 ASRS
-1107 APASVN
+1107 APASSN
-1113 QAGQADRIQNG
+1113 QNTQAGPTHDRDQ
-1124 DRGHGHRHEHRSDR
+1124 RHEHRHEHRSDR

-1249 SYFVH
+1249 SYFVR
-1254 SSDSEYGLDG
+1254 SSDSEYGLEG

-1285 LSMEDLVPLWKATFP
+1285 LSVEDLVPLWKATFP

-1315 LVDGFPSA
+1315 LVDGFPEA

-1338 LEVRFLPEGIRLRL
+1338 LEVRSLPEGIRLRL

-1382 PPTPGSRP
+1382 PPTPGSSP

-1395 WSLPQAPD
+1395 WSLSQAPD
-1403 LDRTEGMKLSQS
+1403 LERTESMRLSQS
-1415 LLLQLQAPPKDVQTG
+1415 LLLQLQAPPKDAQTG

-1443 ERDRLVTVAQPRT
+1443 EGDRLVTIAQPRT

-1487 RASRVSSQAVWGLTM
+1487 RAARVSSQAVWGLTM

-1517 QDDAVFDPA
+1517 RDDAVFDPA
-1526 RCHRASNGQ
+1526 RCHRAGNGQ

>member
-1 MPDPILVAMSKQ
+1 
-13 PPVDPQEAM
+13 M

-32 LQNEEG
+32 LQNEED
-38 RPTRAL
+38 RSTRAL

-49 PRSGKTKLATQA
+49 PRSGKTRLATRA
-61 LLAGMEQFGDGASMA
+61 LLTGMERFGDGASMA
-76 VSGRIAADQV
+76 VSGRTAADQV
-86 SRQVILKRGRSDR
+86 SRQVILERGRSDR

-118 LAQGGHDPLL
+118 LARGGHDPLL

-141 RQVMTA
+141 RQVMTV
-147 HLQHVQAGDDCAV
+147 HLEHVQAGDDCAV

-175 SVLIGDGQG
+175 SVLVGDGQG

-204 TELGLDRGD
+204 TELGLDKGD

-297 AGMDLLQGLNQA
+297 AGMGLLQGLSQA
-309 GCRLLLVGNPDQSVQ
+309 GCRLLLVGSPDQSVQ

-332 FLATRLTALSKPMQ
+332 FLATRLTVLSKPMP
-346 GASAPLLARD
+346 GAAAPLLAQD
-356 FACLGAANVTLK
+356 FACLDAAEVTLK

-373 APKAAAEHTESGQ
+373 VPEAAAEHTESVQ
-386 GPDPAAPGS
+386 GSDSAAPGS

-412 ENDTPLPARPGK
+412 ESDTPLPDRPGK

-434 APLTD
+434 APLTAD
-439 GDSLIRDGSVQT
+439 NSLISDGSVQT

-474 EKRDW
+474 NKRDW
-479 NDMAVIAHDNMTLRT
+479 NDMAVIAHDNTTLRT

-534 LDPTTAGSD
+534 LAPDTIGSA
-543 PDDPVQVAA
+543 PDDPAQVAA

-592 AALAPLSGQQGSEA
+592 AALAPLSGQQGSGA
-606 DSSRSLQDLPLL
+606 DSSGSLDDLPLL
-618 GQAWQSWVEDLAERR
+618 GQAWRNWVEDLAQRR
-633 AQRDRSSGISVDDSL
+633 AERDRSSGISVDDSL
-648 LTRHDSVEPVGGSGP
+648 LTRHDSSQERGGSDL

-676 GDRDVQRP
+676 GDRDAQRP

-697 LDPDDRSSGIILETM
+697 LDPDGRSSGIILEAM

-733 VLRLTASRTSVL
+733 VLRLTANRISAL

-846 PLIWLPAVQDG
+846 PLVWLPAVQDG

-909 EALTRART
+909 EALTRARI

-1024 PFLYNNDD
+1024 PFLYDQSALN
-1032 NNDED
+1032 
-1037 GVAEPTLDQH
+1037 QH
-1047 VPDEQSTVGP
+1047 VPDGQSTVGP
-1057 ASDRHAPDKQSAVGQ
+1057 ASDRHAPDEQSTVGHALDEH
-1072 VPDKEVS
+1072 VPDRGIS
-1079 VEQAAVSRAVTA
+1079 VEQAAESRAVTA
-1091 AAGVASVTERD
+1091 ASGVASVVEWDPASRSSSASFNQATQAGRTHDRDNRRD
-1102 HASRT
+1102 H
-1107 APASVN
+1107 
-1113 QAGQADRIQNG
+1113 
-1124 DRGHGHRHEHRSDR
+1124 RHKHQSGR

-1188 AQGLDRPGQGD
+1188 AQGLDRPSEGN
-1199 PDARQQQVRDALLGI
+1199 PDARQQQVRDALLDI
-1214 YQDLAPQEQRLRD
+1214 YQELAPQEQRLRD

-1249 SYFVH
+1249 SYFVR
-1254 SSDSEYGLDG
+1254 SSDSEYGLGG

-1285 LSMEDLVPLWKATFP
+1285 LSVEELVPLWKATFP
-1300 DRPLDADGLFALMSG
+1300 ESPLDADGLFALMSG
-1315 LVDGFPSA
+1315 LVDGFPAA

-1338 LEVRFLPEGIRLRL
+1338 LEVRSLPEGICLRL

-1382 PPTPGSRP
+1382 PPTPGSSP
-1390 EVGAA
+1390 EAAAA

-1403 LDRTEGMKLSQS
+1403 LERTEGMKLSQS
-1415 LLLQLQAPPKDVQTG
+1415 LLLQLQAPPKDAQTG

-1443 ERDRLVTVAQPRT
+1443 ERDRLVTIAQPRT

-1467 PADLPDQVPP
+1467 PADLLDQVPP

-1487 RASRVSSQAVWGLTM
+1487 RAARVSSQAVWGLTM

-1509 AGVKLTAG
+1509 AGVKLMAG
-1517 QDDAVFDPA
+1517 RDDAVFDPA
-1526 RCHRASNGQ
+1526 RCHRAGNGQ

>member
-32 LQNEEG
+32 LQNKEG

-49 PRSGKTKLATQA
+49 PRSGKTRLATRA

-76 VSGRIAADQV
+76 VSGRTAADQV

-118 LAQGGHDPLL
+118 LAKGGHDPLL

-141 RQVMTA
+141 RQVMTV
-147 HLQHVQAGDDCAV
+147 HLEHVQAGDDCAV

-175 SVLIGDGQG
+175 SVLVGDGQG

-213 RDQLLDALAVQPM
+213 RDQLLDALALQPM

-272 RSLDG
+272 RSLGG
-277 LADDDLPDL
+277 LADGDLPDL

-297 AGMDLLQGLNQA
+297 AGMGLLQGLNQA

-332 FLATRLTALSKPMQ
+332 FLATRLKALSKPMP
-346 GASAPLLARD
+346 GVAAPLLAQD
-356 FACLGAANVTLK
+356 FACLGAATVTLK

-373 APKAAAEHTESGQ
+373 VPEAATEHAESLQ
-386 GPDPAAPGS
+386 DSDPAAPGS

-412 ENDTPLPARPGK
+412 ENDTPLPDRPGK

-439 GDSLIRDGSVQT
+439 GDSLIHDGSVQT

-474 EKRDW
+474 NERDW

-534 LDPTTAGSD
+534 LDSGTAGSD
-543 PDDPVQVAA
+543 SDDPDQVAA

-573 ARAER
+573 ARQER

-592 AALAPLSGQQGSEA
+592 AALAPLSGQQGSDP
-606 DSSRSLQDLPLL
+606 DSSGSLDDLPLL
-618 GQAWQSWVEDLAERR
+618 GQAWQTWVEDLAERR
-633 AQRDRSSGISVDDSL
+633 AQQERSSGISVDDSL
-648 LTRHDSVEPVGGSGP
+648 LVRHDSVESGGGSGS

-676 GDRDVQRP
+676 GDQDVQRP

-697 LDPDDRSSGIILETM
+697 LDPDDRSSGIILEAM

-719 REDPDVQVLDKALQ
+719 REDPDVQALDKALQ
-733 VLRLTASRTSVL
+733 VLRLTATRISAL

-755 EAWRSLDLADDWQ
+755 EAWRSLNLADDWQ

-846 PLIWLPAVQDG
+846 PLVWLPAVQDG

-909 EALTRART
+909 EALTRAQT
-917 QVRISAVWNDDLVP
+917 QVRISAVWNDDLVL

-988 ALLPQDQVDRDRVD
+988 ALLPDDQIDRDRVD

-1024 PFLYNNDD
+1024 PFLYDYGQ
-1032 NNDED
+1032 D
-1037 GVAEPTLDQH
+1037 GAAEPTSEEEVHTAQ
-1047 VPDEQSTVGP
+1047 VA
-1057 ASDRHAPDKQSAVGQ
+1057 AS
-1072 VPDKEVS
+1072 
-1079 VEQAAVSRAVTA
+1079 
-1091 AAGVASVTERD
+1091 GVASVVERNR
-1102 HASRT
+1102 ASR
-1107 APASVN
+1107 PAS
-1113 QAGQADRIQNG
+1113 AFPGQAERPDRIH
-1124 DRGHGHRHEHRSDR
+1124 DRDQRHTHQSDR

-1199 PDARQQQVRDALLGI
+1199 PDARQQQVRDALLDI
-1214 YQDLAPQEQRLRD
+1214 YQELAPQEQRLRD

-1241 ESILDNLA
+1241 GSILDNLA
-1249 SYFVH
+1249 SYFVR
-1254 SSDSEYGLDG
+1254 SSDSEYGLEG

-1285 LSMEDLVPLWKATFP
+1285 LSVEDLVPLWKATFP

-1315 LVDGFPSA
+1315 LVDGFPAA

-1338 LEVRFLPEGIRLRL
+1338 LEVRSLPEGIRLRL

-1382 PPTPGSRP
+1382 PPTPGSSP

-1395 WSLPQAPD
+1395 WSLSQAPD
-1403 LDRTEGMKLSQS
+1403 LERTEGMKLSQS
-1415 LLLQLQAPPKDVQTG
+1415 LLLQLQAPPKDAQTG

-1443 ERDRLVTVAQPRT
+1443 ECDRLVTVAQPRT

-1487 RASRVSSQAVWGLTM
+1487 RAARVSSQAVWGLTM

-1509 AGVKLTAG
+1509 AGVKLTADR
-1517 QDDAVFDPA
+1517 DDAVFDPA
-1526 RCHRASNGQ
+1526 RCHRAGNGQ

>member
-1 MPDPILVAMSKQ
+1 MSKQ

-32 LQNEEG
+32 LQNEED
-38 RPTRAL
+38 RSTRAL

-49 PRSGKTKLATQA
+49 PRSGKTRLATRA
-61 LLAGMEQFGDGASMA
+61 LLTGMERFGDGASMA
-76 VSGRIAADQV
+76 VSGRTAADQV
-86 SRQVILKRGRSDR
+86 SRQVILERGRSDR

-118 LAQGGHDPLL
+118 LARGGHDPLL

-141 RQVMTA
+141 RQVMTV
-147 HLQHVQAGDDCAV
+147 HLEHVQAGDDCAV

-175 SVLIGDGQG
+175 SVLVGDGQG

-204 TELGLDRGD
+204 TELGLDKGD

-297 AGMDLLQGLNQA
+297 AGMGLLQGLSQA
-309 GCRLLLVGNPDQSVQ
+309 GCRLLLVGSPDQSVQ

-332 FLATRLTALSKPMQ
+332 FLATRLTVLSKPMP
-346 GASAPLLARD
+346 GAAAPLLAQD
-356 FACLGAANVTLK
+356 FACLDAAEVTLK

-373 APKAAAEHTESGQ
+373 VPEAAAEHTESVQ
-386 GPDPAAPGS
+386 GSDSAAPGS

-412 ENDTPLPARPGK
+412 ESDTPLPDRPGK

-434 APLTD
+434 APLTAD
-439 GDSLIRDGSVQT
+439 NSLISDGSVQT

-474 EKRDW
+474 NKRDW
-479 NDMAVIAHDNMTLRT
+479 NDMAVIAHDNTTLRT

-534 LDPTTAGSD
+534 LAPDTIGSA
-543 PDDPVQVAA
+543 PDDPAQVAA

-592 AALAPLSGQQGSEA
+592 AALAPLSGQQGSGA
-606 DSSRSLQDLPLL
+606 DSSGSLDDLPLL
-618 GQAWQSWVEDLAERR
+618 GQAWRNWVEDLAQRR
-633 AQRDRSSGISVDDSL
+633 AERDRSSGISVDDSL
-648 LTRHDSVEPVGGSGP
+648 LTRHDSSQERGGSDL

-676 GDRDVQRP
+676 GDRDAQRP

-697 LDPDDRSSGIILETM
+697 LDPDGRSSGIILEAM

-733 VLRLTASRTSVL
+733 VLRLTANRISAL

-846 PLIWLPAVQDG
+846 PLVWLPAVQDG

-909 EALTRART
+909 EALTRARI

-1024 PFLYNNDD
+1024 PFLYDQSALN
-1032 NNDED
+1032 
-1037 GVAEPTLDQH
+1037 QH
-1047 VPDEQSTVGP
+1047 VPDGQSTVGP
-1057 ASDRHAPDKQSAVGQ
+1057 ASDRHAPDEQSTVGHALDEH
-1072 VPDKEVS
+1072 VPDRGIS
-1079 VEQAAVSRAVTA
+1079 VEQAAESRAVTA
-1091 AAGVASVTERD
+1091 ASGVASVVEWDPASRSSSASFNQATQAGRTHDRDNRRD
-1102 HASRT
+1102 H
-1107 APASVN
+1107 
-1113 QAGQADRIQNG
+1113 
-1124 DRGHGHRHEHRSDR
+1124 RHKHQSGR

-1188 AQGLDRPGQGD
+1188 AQGLDRPSEGN
-1199 PDARQQQVRDALLGI
+1199 PDARQQQVRDALLDI
-1214 YQDLAPQEQRLRD
+1214 YQELAPQEQRLRD

-1249 SYFVH
+1249 SYFVR
-1254 SSDSEYGLDG
+1254 SSDSEYGLGG

-1285 LSMEDLVPLWKATFP
+1285 LSVEELVPLWKATFP
-1300 DRPLDADGLFALMSG
+1300 ESPLDADGLFALMSG
-1315 LVDGFPSA
+1315 LVDGFPAA

-1338 LEVRFLPEGIRLRL
+1338 LEVRSLPEGICLRL

-1382 PPTPGSRP
+1382 PPTPGSSP
-1390 EVGAA
+1390 EAAAA

-1403 LDRTEGMKLSQS
+1403 LERTEGMKLSQS
-1415 LLLQLQAPPKDVQTG
+1415 LLLQLQAPPKDAQTG

-1443 ERDRLVTVAQPRT
+1443 ERDRLVTIAQPRT

-1467 PADLPDQVPP
+1467 PADLLDQVPP

-1487 RASRVSSQAVWGLTM
+1487 RAARVSSQAVWGLTM

-1509 AGVKLTAG
+1509 AGVKLMAG
-1517 QDDAVFDPA
+1517 RDDAVFDPA
-1526 RCHRASNGQ
+1526 RCHRAGNGQ

>member
-49 PRSGKTKLATQA
+49 PRSGKTRLATRA

-76 VSGRIAADQV
+76 VSGRTAADQV
-86 SRQVILKRGRSDR
+86 SRQVILERGRSDR

-118 LAQGGHDPLL
+118 LAQEGHDPLL

-141 RQVMTA
+141 RQVMTV
-147 HLQHVQAGDDCAV
+147 HLEHVQAGDDCAV

-175 SVLIGDGQG
+175 AVLVGDGQG

-204 TELGLDRGD
+204 TELGLDKGD

-297 AGMDLLQGLNQA
+297 AGMGLLQGLNQA

-332 FLATRLTALSKPMQ
+332 FLATRLTALSKPMP
-346 GASAPLLARD
+346 GAAAPLLAQD
-356 FACLGAANVTLK
+356 FACLGAATVTLK

-373 APKAAAEHTESGQ
+373 VPEAAAEHAESVQ
-386 GPDPAAPGS
+386 GS

-412 ENDTPLPARPGK
+412 ENDTPLPDRPGK

-439 GDSLIRDGSVQT
+439 GDGLIRDGSVQT

-474 EKRDW
+474 NDRDW
-479 NDMAVIAHDNMTLRT
+479 NDMAVIAHDNMTLRN

-534 LDPTTAGSD
+534 LDPGTAGSD
-543 PDDPVQVAA
+543 PDDPAQVAA

-592 AALAPLSGQQGSEA
+592 AALAPLSGQQGSGP
-606 DSSRSLQDLPLL
+606 DSSGSLEDLPLL
-618 GQAWQSWVEDLAERR
+618 GQAWQTWVEDLAERR

-648 LTRHDSVEPVGGSGP
+648 LTRHDSVEPGDGSGP

-676 GDRDVQRP
+676 GDRDAQQP

-697 LDPDDRSSGIILETM
+697 LDPDDRSSGIILEAM

-733 VLRLTASRTSVL
+733 VLHLTATRISAL

-846 PLIWLPAVQDG
+846 PLVWLPAVQDG

-963 SERYGGLEVSP
+963 SERYGGLEVSA

-988 ALLPQDQVDRDRVD
+988 ALLPEEQIDRERVD
-1002 DAVQTLRLLAD
+1002 DAVQALRLLAD

-1024 PFLYNNDD
+1024 PFLYDHD
-1032 NNDED
+1032 QE
-1037 GVAEPTLDQH
+1037 GAAEP
-1047 VPDEQSTVGP
+1047 
-1057 ASDRHAPDKQSAVGQ
+1057 ASAEEVHTAHAA
-1072 VPDKEVS
+1072 E
-1079 VEQAAVSRAVTA
+1079 SRAVGA
-1091 AAGVASVTERD
+1091 ATGVTSVTERD
-1102 HASRT
+1102 HVPRSAH
-1107 APASVN
+1107 ASVD
-1113 QAGQADRIQNG
+1113 QVGQADQIQN
-1124 DRGHGHRHEHRSDR
+1124 RGQGREHRHEHRSDR

-1199 PDARQQQVRDALLGI
+1199 PDTRQQQVRDALLDI
-1214 YQDLAPQEQRLRD
+1214 YQELAPQEQRLRD

-1232 DQRGRSSRV
+1232 DQRGRRSRV

-1249 SYFVH
+1249 SYFVR
-1254 SSDSEYGLDG
+1254 SSDSQYGLDG

-1285 LSMEDLVPLWKATFP
+1285 LSVEYLVPLWKATFP

-1315 LVDGFPSA
+1315 LVDGFPAA

-1338 LEVRFLPEGIRLRL
+1338 LEVRSLPEGIRLRL

-1382 PPTPGSRP
+1382 PPTPGSSP

-1395 WSLPQAPD
+1395 WSSPQAPD

-1415 LLLQLQAPPKDVQTG
+1415 LLLQLQAPPKDAQTG

-1443 ERDRLVTVAQPRT
+1443 ERDRLVTIAQPRT

-1467 PADLPDQVPP
+1467 PADLSEQMPP

-1487 RASRVSSQAVWGLTM
+1487 RAARVSSQAVWGLTM

-1517 QDDAVFDPA
+1517 RDDAVFDPA
-1526 RCHRASNGQ
+1526 RCHRAGNGQ

>member
-32 LQNEEG
+32 LRNEEG

-44 VVAGP
+44 VVAGS
-49 PRSGKTKLATQA
+49 PRSGKTRLATRA

-76 VSGRIAADQV
+76 VSGRTAADQV

-118 LAQGGHDPLL
+118 LAKGGHDPLL

-141 RQVMTA
+141 RQVMTV
-147 HLQHVQAGDDCAV
+147 HLEHVQAGDDCAV

-175 SVLIGDGQG
+175 AVLVGDGQG

-272 RSLDG
+272 RSLGG

-297 AGMDLLQGLNQA
+297 AGMGLLQGLNQA

-332 FLATRLTALSKPMQ
+332 FLATRLTALSKPMP
-346 GASAPLLARD
+346 GVAAPLLAQD
-356 FACLGAANVTLK
+356 FACLGAATVTLK

-373 APKAAAEHTESGQ
+373 VPEAVAEHDESLQ
-386 GPDPAAPGS
+386 DSDPAAPGS

-412 ENDTPLPARPGK
+412 ENDTPLPDRPGK

-434 APLTD
+434 APLPA
-439 GDSLIRDGSVQT
+439 GDSLIRDGSVQA

-474 EKRDW
+474 NERDW

-534 LDPTTAGSD
+534 LDPRTAGSD
-543 PDDPVQVAA
+543 PDDPDQVAA

-573 ARAER
+573 ARQER

-592 AALAPLSGQQGSEA
+592 AALAPLSGQQGSEP
-606 DSSRSLQDLPLL
+606 DSSGSLDDLPLL
-618 GQAWQSWVEDLAERR
+618 GQAWQTWVEDLAERR
-633 AQRDRSSGISVDDSL
+633 AQQERSSGISVDDSL
-648 LTRHDSVEPVGGSGP
+648 LDRHDSVEPGVGPDP
-663 FSTASAPDQPVDL
+663 FSAASAPDQPVDL
-676 GDRDVQRP
+676 GDRDAQRP

-697 LDPDDRSSGIILETM
+697 LDPDDRSSGIILEAM

-719 REDPDVQVLDKALQ
+719 REDPDVQALDKALQ
-733 VLRLTASRTSVL
+733 VLRLTATRISAL

-773 ATQEGEEANDRLDAL
+773 ATQEGEESNDRLDAL

-846 PLIWLPAVQDG
+846 PLVWLPAVQDG

-988 ALLPQDQVDRDRVD
+988 ALLPEDQVDRERVD
-1002 DAVQTLRLLAD
+1002 DAVQALRLLAD

-1024 PFLYNNDD
+1024 PFLYDHD
-1032 NNDED
+1032 QE
-1037 GVAEPTLDQH
+1037 GAAEP
-1047 VPDEQSTVGP
+1047 
-1057 ASDRHAPDKQSAVGQ
+1057 ASGEEVHTAQ
-1072 VPDKEVS
+1072 V
-1079 VEQAAVSRAVTA
+1079 AAS
-1091 AAGVASVTERD
+1091 GVASVVERNR
-1102 HASRT
+1102 ASR
-1107 APASVN
+1107 PAS
-1113 QAGQADRIQNG
+1113 ASPGQAERPDRIH
-1124 DRGHGHRHEHRSDR
+1124 DRDQRHTHPSDR

-1199 PDARQQQVRDALLGI
+1199 PDARQQQVRDALLDI
-1214 YQDLAPQEQRLRD
+1214 YQDLAPREQRLRD
-1227 PDELY
+1227 PGELY

-1249 SYFVH
+1249 SYFVR
-1254 SSDSEYGLDG
+1254 SSDSEYGLGG

-1285 LSMEDLVPLWKATFP
+1285 LSVEDLVPLWKATFP

-1315 LVDGFPSA
+1315 LVDGFPAA

-1338 LEVRFLPEGIRLRL
+1338 LEVRSLPEGIRLRL

-1374 CYQLGLAF
+1374 CYQLGLVF
-1382 PPTPGSRP
+1382 PPTPGSSP

-1395 WSLPQAPD
+1395 WSLSQAPD
-1403 LDRTEGMKLSQS
+1403 LERTEGMKLSQS
-1415 LLLQLQAPPKDVQTG
+1415 LLLQLQASPKDAQTG

-1443 ERDRLVTVAQPRT
+1443 ERDRLVTIAQPRT

-1467 PADLPDQVPP
+1467 PTDLPDQVPP

-1487 RASRVSSQAVWGLTM
+1487 RAARVSSQAVWGLTM

-1517 QDDAVFDPA
+1517 RDDAVFDPA
-1526 RCHRASNGQ
+1526 RCHRAGNGQ

>member
-1 MPDPILVAMSKQ
+1 
-13 PPVDPQEAM
+13 M

-32 LQNEEG
+32 LRNGEG

-49 PRSGKTKLATQA
+49 PRSGKTRLATRA
-61 LLAGMEQFGDGASMA
+61 LLAGMERFGDGASMA
-76 VSGRIAADQV
+76 VSGRTAADQV
-86 SRQVILKRGRSDR
+86 SRQVILERGRSDR

-118 LAQGGHDPLL
+118 LAQGGRNPLL

-141 RQVMTA
+141 RQVMTV
-147 HLQHVQAGDDCAV
+147 HLEHVQAGDDCAV

-175 SVLIGDGQG
+175 SVLVGDGQG

-204 TELGLDRGD
+204 TELGLGRGD

-286 LVVDDWQDITL
+286 LVVDDWQDVTL
-297 AGMDLLQGLNQA
+297 AGMGLLQGLNRA

-332 FLATRLTALSKPMQ
+332 FLATRLTTLAKPVP
-346 GASAPLLARD
+346 GDAAPLLAQD
-356 FACLGAANVTLK
+356 FACLGAATLTLK

-373 APKAAAEHTESGQ
+373 VPKAVEEHTEGRQ
-386 GPDPAAPGS
+386 GSDSAAPGS

-412 ENDTPLPARPGK
+412 EDDTPLPARPGK

-451 RLFHTPDQEDD
+451 RLFRTPDQEDD
-462 DLVWQIKHEFLA
+462 DLVWQVKHEFLA
-474 EKRDW
+474 QKRDW

-521 QGLFALVELAQSV
+521 QGLFAMVELAQSV
-534 LDPTTAGSD
+534 LDPGTAGSD
-543 PDDPVQVAA
+543 PDDPAQVAA

-592 AALAPLSGQQGSEA
+592 AALAPLSGQQGSES
-606 DSSRSLQDLPLL
+606 DSSGTLDDLPLL
-618 GQAWQSWVEDLAERR
+618 GQAWRTWVEDLAERR

-648 LTRHDSVEPVGGSGP
+648 LARHDSVESGAASGP

-676 GDRDVQRP
+676 GDRDAQRP

-697 LDPDDRSSGIILETM
+697 LDPDDRSSGIILEAM

-733 VLRLTASRTSVL
+733 VLRLTATRISAL

-846 PLIWLPAVQDG
+846 PLVWLPAVQDG

-963 SERYGGLEVSP
+963 SERYGGLEVSA

-988 ALLPQDQVDRDRVD
+988 ALLPEDQIDRDRVD
-1002 DAVQTLRLLAD
+1002 DAVQTLRLLVD

-1024 PFLYNNDD
+1024 PFLYDQS
-1032 NNDED
+1032 
-1037 GVAEPTLDQH
+1037 TLDQH
-1047 VPDEQSTVGP
+1047 VPDGQSTVGSAP
-1057 ASDRHAPDKQSAVGQ
+1057 DRHASDEQ
-1072 VPDKEVS
+1072 VSDEGAP
-1079 VEQAAVSRAVTA
+1079 VEQAAGSRAVA
-1091 AAGVASVTERD
+1091 AAGVASVVEKDR
-1102 HASRT
+1102 ASRS
-1107 APASVN
+1107 APASSN
-1113 QAGQADRIQNG
+1113 QNTQAGPTHDRDQ
-1124 DRGHGHRHEHRSDR
+1124 RHEHRHEHGSDR

-1188 AQGLDRPGQGD
+1188 AQGLDRPGHGD
-1199 PDARQQQVRDALLGI
+1199 PDTRQQQVRDALLDI

-1241 ESILDNLA
+1241 EPILDNLA
-1249 SYFVH
+1249 SYFVR
-1254 SSDSEYGLDG
+1254 SSDSEYGLGG

-1285 LSMEDLVPLWKATFP
+1285 LSVEDLVPLWKATFP

-1338 LEVRFLPEGIRLRL
+1338 LEVRSLPEGIRLRL

-1382 PPTPGSRP
+1382 PPTPGSSP
-1390 EVGAA
+1390 EVGEA

-1403 LDRTEGMKLSQS
+1403 LERTEGMKLSQS
-1415 LLLQLQAPPKDVQTG
+1415 LLLQLQTPPKDEKTG

-1443 ERDRLVTVAQPRT
+1443 ERDRLVTIAQPRT

-1467 PADLPDQVPP
+1467 PADLPEQVPP

-1517 QDDAVFDPA
+1517 RDDAVFDPA
-1526 RCHRASNGQ
+1526 RCHRAGNGQ

>member
-49 PRSGKTKLATQA
+49 PRSGKTRLATQA
-61 LLAGMEQFGDGASMA
+61 LLAGMERFGDGASMA
-76 VSGRIAADQV
+76 VSGRTAADQV
-86 SRQVILKRGRSDR
+86 SRQVILKRGSADR

-141 RQVMTA
+141 RQVMTV
-147 HLQHVQAGDDCAV
+147 HLEHVQAGDDCAV

-175 SVLIGDGQG
+175 SVLVGDGQG

-272 RSLDG
+272 RSLGG

-297 AGMDLLQGLNQA
+297 AVMGLLQGLNQA

-332 FLATRLTALSKPMQ
+332 FLATRLTALSKPMP
-346 GASAPLLARD
+346 GAAAPLLAQD
-356 FACLGAANVTLK
+356 FACLGAATVTLK

-373 APKAAAEHTESGQ
+373 VPEAVAEHTESGQ
-386 GPDPAAPGS
+386 GSDPAAPGS

-412 ENDTPLPARPGK
+412 ENDTPLPDRPGK

-434 APLTD
+434 APLTA
-439 GDSLIRDGSVQT
+439 GDSLIHDGSVQT

-474 EKRDW
+474 NDRDW

-534 LDPTTAGSD
+534 LDPGTAGSD
-543 PDDPVQVAA
+543 PDDPDQVAA

-592 AALAPLSGQQGSEA
+592 AALAPLSGQQGSDP
-606 DSSRSLQDLPLL
+606 DSSGSLDDLPLL
-618 GQAWQSWVEDLAERR
+618 GQAWQTWVEDLAERR
-633 AQRDRSSGISVDDSL
+633 AQQERSSGISVDDSL
-648 LTRHDSVEPVGGSGP
+648 LDRHDSVEPGGGSGS

-676 GDRDVQRP
+676 GDRDAQQP

-697 LDPDDRSSGIILETM
+697 LDPDDRSSGIILEAM

-733 VLRLTASRTSVL
+733 VLRLTATRISAL

-831 TLTTPAGAAALATDW
+831 TLTTPAGAAALATNW
-846 PLIWLPAVQDG
+846 PLVWLPAVQDG

-909 EALTRART
+909 EALTRAQT
-917 QVRISAVWNDDLVP
+917 QLRISAVWNDDLVP

-988 ALLPQDQVDRDRVD
+988 ALLPEDQIDRDRVD

-1013 QGQDSADPRHW
+1013 QGQNSADPRHW
-1024 PFLYNNDD
+1024 PFLYDYGQ
-1032 NNDED
+1032 E
-1037 GVAEPTLDQH
+1037 GAAEPTS
-1047 VPDEQSTVGP
+1047 EE
-1057 ASDRHAPDKQSAVGQ
+1057 
-1072 VPDKEVS
+1072 EVHTA
-1079 VEQAAVSRAVTA
+1079 QAAESRAVGA
-1091 AAGVASVTERD
+1091 ATGVASVTERD
-1102 HASRT
+1102 HAPHSGHV
-1107 APASVN
+1107 SVH
-1113 QAGQADRIQNG
+1113 QTGQADQTQNRDQG
-1124 DRGHGHRHEHRSDR
+1124 REHRHEHRSDH

-1188 AQGLDRPGQGD
+1188 AQGLDRPSQGN
-1199 PDARQQQVRDALLGI
+1199 PDVRQQQVRDALLDI
-1214 YQDLAPQEQRLRD
+1214 YQELAPQEQRLRD

-1232 DQRGRSSRV
+1232 DQRGRRSRV

-1249 SYFVH
+1249 SYFVR
-1254 SSDSEYGLDG
+1254 SSDSEYGLGG

-1285 LSMEDLVPLWKATFP
+1285 LSVEDLVPLWKATFP

-1315 LVDGFPSA
+1315 LVDGFPAA

-1338 LEVRFLPEGIRLRL
+1338 LEVRSLPEGIRLRL

-1382 PPTPGSRP
+1382 PPTPGSSP

-1395 WSLPQAPD
+1395 WSLSQAPD
-1403 LDRTEGMKLSQS
+1403 LERTEGMKLSQS
-1415 LLLQLQAPPKDVQTG
+1415 LLLQLQAPPKDAQTG

-1443 ERDRLVTVAQPRT
+1443 ERDRLVTIAQPRT

-1467 PADLPDQVPP
+1467 PTDLPDQVPP

-1487 RASRVSSQAVWGLTM
+1487 RAARVSSQAVWGLTM

-1517 QDDAVFDPA
+1517 RDDAVFDPA
-1526 RCHRASNGQ
+1526 RCHRAGNGQ

>member
-1 MPDPILVAMSKQ
+1 M
-13 PPVDPQEAM
+13 DPQEAM

-38 RPTRAL
+38 RPTRVL

-49 PRSGKTKLATQA
+49 PRSGKTRLATQA
-61 LLAGMEQFGDGASMA
+61 LLAGMERFGDGASMA
-76 VSGRIAADQV
+76 VSGRTAADQV
-86 SRQVILKRGRSDR
+86 SRQVILERGSADR

-108 LAFRLLTRSR
+108 LAFRMLTRSR

-141 RQVMTA
+141 RQVMTV
-147 HLQHVQAGDDCAV
+147 HLEHVQAGDDCAV

-175 SVLIGDGQG
+175 AVLVGDGQG

-272 RSLDG
+272 RSLGG
-277 LADDDLPDL
+277 LADGDLPDL

-297 AGMDLLQGLNQA
+297 AGMGLLQGLNQA

-332 FLATRLTALSKPMQ
+332 FLATRLTALSKPMP
-346 GASAPLLARD
+346 GVAAPLLAQD
-356 FACLGAANVTLK
+356 FACLGAATVTLK

-373 APKAAAEHTESGQ
+373 VPEAAAEHAESVQ
-386 GPDPAAPGS
+386 GS

-412 ENDTPLPARPGK
+412 ENDTPLPDRPGK

-434 APLTD
+434 APLTA
-439 GDSLIRDGSVQT
+439 GDSLIHDGSVQT
-451 RLFHTPDQEDD
+451 RLFHSPDQEDD

-474 EKRDW
+474 NERDW

-534 LDPTTAGSD
+534 LDPGTAGSD
-543 PDDPVQVAA
+543 PDDPDQVAA

-573 ARAER
+573 ARQER

-592 AALAPLSGQQGSEA
+592 AALAPLSGQQGSHP
-606 DSSRSLQDLPLL
+606 DSSGSLDDLPLL
-618 GQAWQSWVEDLAERR
+618 GQAWQTWVEDLAERR
-633 AQRDRSSGISVDDSL
+633 AQQERSSGISVDDSL
-648 LTRHDSVEPVGGSGP
+648 LARHDSVEPGGGSGP
-663 FSTASAPDQPVDL
+663 FSTSSAPDQPVDL
-676 GDRDVQRP
+676 GDRDAQRP
-684 AILSV
+684 ALLSV

-697 LDPDDRSSGIILETM
+697 LDPDDRSSGIILEAM

-719 REDPDVQVLDKALQ
+719 REDPDVQALDKALQ
-733 VLRLTASRTSVL
+733 VLRLTATRISAL

-755 EAWRSLDLADDWQ
+755 EAWRSLNLADDWQ

-846 PLIWLPAVQDG
+846 PLVWLPAVQDG

-909 EALTRART
+909 EALTRAQT

-941 RYPRTA
+941 RYPHTA

-963 SERYGGLEVSP
+963 SERYGGLEVSA

-988 ALLPQDQVDRDRVD
+988 ALLPEDQVDRERVD
-1002 DAVQTLRLLAD
+1002 DAVQALRLLAD

-1024 PFLYNNDD
+1024 PFLYDYGQ
-1032 NNDED
+1032 D
-1037 GVAEPTLDQH
+1037 GAAEP
-1047 VPDEQSTVGP
+1047 
-1057 ASDRHAPDKQSAVGQ
+1057 ASEE
-1072 VPDKEVS
+1072 EVHTA
-1079 VEQAAVSRAVTA
+1079 QAAAS
-1091 AAGVASVTERD
+1091 GVASVAERD
-1102 HASRT
+1102 RASRP
-1107 APASVN
+1107 APVA
-1113 QAGQADRIQNG
+1113 AGQAERSDRTH
-1124 DRGHGHRHEHRSDR
+1124 DRDHRHERRSDR

-1199 PDARQQQVRDALLGI
+1199 PDVRQQQVRDALLDI
-1214 YQDLAPQEQRLRD
+1214 YQELAPQEQRLRD

-1249 SYFVH
+1249 SYFVR
-1254 SSDSEYGLDG
+1254 SSDSEYGVEG
-1264 KSPVPVGDLLGVQ
+1264 RSPVPVGDLLGVQ

-1285 LSMEDLVPLWKATFP
+1285 LSVEDLVPLWKATFP

-1315 LVDGFPSA
+1315 LVDGFPTA

-1338 LEVRFLPEGIRLRL
+1338 LEVRSLPEGIRLRL

-1382 PPTPGSRP
+1382 PPTPGSSP

-1395 WSLPQAPD
+1395 WSLSQAPD
-1403 LDRTEGMKLSQS
+1403 LERTEGMKLSQS
-1415 LLLQLQAPPKDVQTG
+1415 LLLQLQAPPKDAQTG

-1467 PADLPDQVPP
+1467 PTDLPDQVPP

-1487 RASRVSSQAVWGLTM
+1487 RAARVSSQAVWGLTM

-1517 QDDAVFDPA
+1517 RDDAVFDPA
-1526 RCHRASNGQ
+1526 RCHRAGNGQ

>member
-1 MPDPILVAMSKQ
+1 MSKQ

-32 LQNEEG
+32 LRNEEG

-49 PRSGKTKLATQA
+49 PRSGKTRLATRA
-61 LLAGMEQFGDGASMA
+61 LLVGMEQFGDGASMA
-76 VSGRIAADQV
+76 VSGRTAADQV
-86 SRQVILKRGRSDR
+86 SRQVILERGRSDR

-141 RQVMTA
+141 RQVMTV
-147 HLQHVQAGDDCAV
+147 HLEHVQAGDDCAV

-175 SVLIGDGQG
+175 AVLVGDGQG

-272 RSLDG
+272 RSLGG

-297 AGMDLLQGLNQA
+297 AGMGLLQGLNQA

-332 FLATRLTALSKPMQ
+332 FLATRLKALSKPMP
-346 GASAPLLARD
+346 GAAAPLLAQD
-356 FACLGAANVTLK
+356 FACLGAAAVTLK

-373 APKAAAEHTESGQ
+373 VPEAAAEHAESVQ
-386 GPDPAAPGS
+386 GS

-412 ENDTPLPARPGK
+412 ESDTPLPDRPGK

-434 APLTD
+434 APLAA
-439 GDSLIRDGSVQT
+439 GDSLICDGSVQT

-474 EKRDW
+474 NDRDW
-479 NDMAVIAHDNMTLRT
+479 NDMAVIAHDNMTLRN

-521 QGLFALVELAQSV
+521 QGLFALVELARSV
-534 LDPTTAGSD
+534 LDPGTAGSA
-543 PDDPVQVAA
+543 PDDPAQVAA

-573 ARAER
+573 ARQER

-592 AALAPLSGQQGSEA
+592 AALAPLSGQQGSDP
-606 DSSRSLQDLPLL
+606 DSSSSLDDLPLL
-618 GQAWQSWVEDLAERR
+618 GQAWQAWVKDLAERR

-648 LTRHDSVEPVGGSGP
+648 LTRHDSVEPGGGSGP
-663 FSTASAPDQPVDL
+663 FSTSSAPDQPVDL
-676 GDRDVQRP
+676 GDQDVQRP
-684 AILSV
+684 ALLSV

-697 LDPDDRSSGIILETM
+697 LDPDDRSSGIILEAM

-733 VLRLTASRTSVL
+733 VLRLTATRISAL

-755 EAWRSLDLADDWQ
+755 EAWRSLDLAGNWQ

-846 PLIWLPAVQDG
+846 PLVWLPAVQDG

-963 SERYGGLEVSP
+963 SERYGGLEVSA

-988 ALLPQDQVDRDRVD
+988 ALLPEGRIDRYRVD

-1024 PFLYNNDD
+1024 PFLYDYGQ
-1032 NNDED
+1032 D
-1037 GVAEPTLDQH
+1037 GAAEP
-1047 VPDEQSTVGP
+1047 
-1057 ASDRHAPDKQSAVGQ
+1057 ASEE
-1072 VPDKEVS
+1072 EVHTA
-1079 VEQAAVSRAVTA
+1079 QAAAS
-1091 AAGVASVTERD
+1091 GVASVAERD
-1102 HASRT
+1102 RASR
-1107 APASVN
+1107 PASVA
-1113 QAGQADRIQNG
+1113 AGQAGRPDRTH
-1124 DRGHGHRHEHRSDR
+1124 DRDHRHEHRSDR

-1174 EFGSLIHKVASEGT
+1174 EFGSLIHQVASEGT

-1199 PDARQQQVRDALLGI
+1199 PDARQQQVRDALLDI

-1241 ESILDNLA
+1241 GSILDNLA
-1249 SYFVH
+1249 SYFVR
-1254 SSDSEYGLDG
+1254 SSDSEYGLEG

-1285 LSMEDLVPLWKATFP
+1285 LSVEDLVPLWKATFP

-1315 LVDGFPSA
+1315 LVDGFPAA

-1338 LEVRFLPEGIRLRL
+1338 LEVRSLPEGICLRL

-1382 PPTPGSRP
+1382 PPTPGSSP

-1395 WSLPQAPD
+1395 WSLSQAPD

-1415 LLLQLQAPPKDVQTG
+1415 LLLQLQAPPKDAQTG

-1443 ERDRLVTVAQPRT
+1443 EGDRLVTVAQPRT

-1477 GVDADLWAMV
+1477 GVDADLWSMV
-1487 RASRVSSQAVWGLTM
+1487 RAARVSSQAVWGLTM

-1509 AGVKLTAG
+1509 AGVKLAAG
-1517 QDDAVFDPA
+1517 LDDAVFDPA
-1526 RCHRASNGQ
+1526 RCHRAGNGQ

>member
-1 MPDPILVAMSKQ
+1 MSKQ

-32 LQNEEG
+32 LRNGEG

-49 PRSGKTKLATQA
+49 PRSGKTRLATRA
-61 LLAGMEQFGDGASMA
+61 LLAGMERFGDGASMA
-76 VSGRIAADQV
+76 VSGRTAADQV
-86 SRQVILKRGRSDR
+86 SRQVILERGRSDR

-118 LAQGGHDPLL
+118 LAQGGRDPLL

-141 RQVMTA
+141 RQVMTV
-147 HLQHVQAGDDCAV
+147 HLEHVQAGDDCAV

-175 SVLIGDGQG
+175 SVLVGDGQG

-286 LVVDDWQDITL
+286 LVVDDWQDVTL
-297 AGMDLLQGLNQA
+297 AGMGLLQGLNRA

-332 FLATRLTALSKPMQ
+332 FLATRLTTLAKPVP
-346 GASAPLLARD
+346 GDAAPLLAQD
-356 FACLGAANVTLK
+356 FACLGAATLTLK

-373 APKAAAEHTESGQ
+373 VPKAVEEHTEGRQ
-386 GPDPAAPGS
+386 GSDSAAPGS

-412 ENDTPLPARPGK
+412 EDDTPLPARPGK

-451 RLFHTPDQEDD
+451 RLFRTPDQEDD
-462 DLVWQIKHEFLA
+462 DLVWQVKHEFLA
-474 EKRDW
+474 QKRDW

-534 LDPTTAGSD
+534 LDPGTAGRD
-543 PDDPVQVAA
+543 PDDPAQVAA

-606 DSSRSLQDLPLL
+606 DSSGTLDDLPLL
-618 GQAWQSWVEDLAERR
+618 GQAWRTWVEDLAERR

-648 LTRHDSVEPVGGSGP
+648 LARHDSVEPGAASGP

-676 GDRDVQRP
+676 GDRDAQRP

-697 LDPDDRSSGIILETM
+697 LDPDDRSSGIILEAM

-719 REDPDVQVLDKALQ
+719 REDPDVQVLEKALQ
-733 VLRLTASRTSVL
+733 VLRLTATRISAL

-773 ATQEGEEANDRLDAL
+773 ATQEGEESNDRLDAL

-846 PLIWLPAVQDG
+846 PLVWLPAVQDG

-879 HDRIGDP
+879 HNRIGDP

-963 SERYGGLEVSP
+963 RERYGGLEVSA

-988 ALLPQDQVDRDRVD
+988 ALLPHDQIDRDRVD
-1002 DAVQTLRLLAD
+1002 DAVQTLRLLAY

-1024 PFLYNNDD
+1024 PFLYDQS
-1032 NNDED
+1032 
-1037 GVAEPTLDQH
+1037 TLDQH
-1047 VPDEQSTVGP
+1047 VPDGQSTIGS
-1057 ASDRHAPDKQSAVGQ
+1057 ASDRHASDEQ
-1072 VPDKEVS
+1072 VSDEGAP
-1079 VEQAAVSRAVTA
+1079 VEQAAGSRAVAA
-1091 AAGVASVTERD
+1091 AAGVASVVEKDR
-1102 HASRT
+1102 ASRS
-1107 APASVN
+1107 APASSN
-1113 QAGQADRIQNG
+1113 QNTQAGPSHDRDQ
-1124 DRGHGHRHEHRSDR
+1124 RHEHRHEHGSDR

-1188 AQGLDRPGQGD
+1188 AQGLDRPGHGD
-1199 PDARQQQVRDALLGI
+1199 PDARQQQVRDALLDI

-1241 ESILDNLA
+1241 EPILDNLA
-1249 SYFVH
+1249 SYFVR
-1254 SSDSEYGLDG
+1254 SSDSEYGLEG

-1285 LSMEDLVPLWKATFP
+1285 LSVEDLVPLWKATFP
-1300 DRPLDADGLFALMSG
+1300 DRPLDADVLFALMSG
-1315 LVDGFPSA
+1315 LVDGFPAA

-1338 LEVRFLPEGIRLRL
+1338 LEVRSLPEGIRLRL

-1382 PPTPGSRP
+1382 PPTPGSSP

-1403 LDRTEGMKLSQS
+1403 LERTEGMKLSQS
-1415 LLLQLQAPPKDVQTG
+1415 LLLQLQTPPKDEQTG

-1443 ERDRLVTVAQPRT
+1443 ERDRLVTIAQPRT

-1467 PADLPDQVPP
+1467 PADLSEQVPP

-1517 QDDAVFDPA
+1517 RDDAVFDPA

>member
-32 LQNEEG
+32 LRNEEG

-49 PRSGKTKLATQA
+49 PRSGKTRLATRA
-61 LLAGMEQFGDGASMA
+61 LLAGMERFGDGASMA
-76 VSGRIAADQV
+76 VSGRTAADQV
-86 SRQVILKRGRSDR
+86 SRQVILERGRSDR

-118 LAQGGHDPLL
+118 LAQGGRDPLL

-141 RQVMTA
+141 RQVMTV
-147 HLQHVQAGDDCAV
+147 HLEHVQAGDDCAV

-175 SVLIGDGQG
+175 SVLVGDGQG

-297 AGMDLLQGLNQA
+297 AGMGLLQGLSQA

-332 FLATRLTALSKPMQ
+332 FLATRLTTLAKPVP
-346 GASAPLLARD
+346 GDAAPLLAQD
-356 FACLGAANVTLK
+356 FACLGAATLTLK

-373 APKAAAEHTESGQ
+373 VPKAVEEHTEGRQ
-386 GPDPAAPGS
+386 GSDSAAPGS

-412 ENDTPLPARPGK
+412 EDDTPLPARPGK

-451 RLFHTPDQEDD
+451 RLFRTPDQEDD
-462 DLVWQIKHEFLA
+462 DLVWQVKHEFLA
-474 EKRDW
+474 QKRDW

-534 LDPTTAGSD
+534 LDPGTAGSD
-543 PDDPVQVAA
+543 PDDPAQVAA

-573 ARAER
+573 ARQKR

-606 DSSRSLQDLPLL
+606 DSSGTLDDLPLL
-618 GQAWQSWVEDLAERR
+618 GQAWRTWVEDLAERR

-648 LTRHDSVEPVGGSGP
+648 LARHDSVEPGAASGP

-676 GDRDVQRP
+676 GDRDAQRP

-697 LDPDDRSSGIILETM
+697 LDPDDRSSGIILEAM
-712 TAIAGGR
+712 TAIARGR

-733 VLRLTASRTSVL
+733 VLRLTATRISAL

-846 PLIWLPAVQDG
+846 PLVWLPAVQDG

-963 SERYGGLEVSP
+963 RERYGGLEVSA

-988 ALLPQDQVDRDRVD
+988 ALLPHDQVDRERVD
-1002 DAVQTLRLLAD
+1002 DAVQTLRLLAY

-1024 PFLYNNDD
+1024 PFLYDQS
-1032 NNDED
+1032 
-1037 GVAEPTLDQH
+1037 TLDQH
-1047 VPDEQSTVGP
+1047 APDGQSTVGSAP
-1057 ASDRHAPDKQSAVGQ
+1057 DRHASDEQ
-1072 VPDKEVS
+1072 VSDEGAP
-1079 VEQAAVSRAVTA
+1079 VEQAAGSRAVA
-1091 AAGVASVTERD
+1091 AAGVASVVEKDR
-1102 HASRT
+1102 ASRS
-1107 APASVN
+1107 APASSN
-1113 QAGQADRIQNG
+1113 QNTQAGPTHDRDQ
-1124 DRGHGHRHEHRSDR
+1124 RHEHRHEHGSDP

-1249 SYFVH
+1249 SYFVR
-1254 SSDSEYGLDG
+1254 SSDSEYGLEG

-1285 LSMEDLVPLWKATFP
+1285 LSVEDLVPLWKATFP

-1315 LVDGFPSA
+1315 LVDGFPAA

-1338 LEVRFLPEGIRLRL
+1338 LEVRSLPEGIRLRL

-1382 PPTPGSRP
+1382 PPTPGSSP

-1403 LDRTEGMKLSQS
+1403 LERTEGMKLSQS
-1415 LLLQLQAPPKDVQTG
+1415 LLLQLQAPPKDAQTG

-1443 ERDRLVTVAQPRT
+1443 EHDRLVTVAQPRT

-1467 PADLPDQVPP
+1467 PADLSDQVPP
-1477 GVDADLWAMV
+1477 GVDADLWAIV
-1487 RASRVSSQAVWGLTM
+1487 RAARVSSQAVWGLTM

-1517 QDDAVFDPA
+1517 RDDAVFDPA
-1526 RCHRASNGQ
+1526 RCHRAGNGQ

>member
-32 LQNEEG
+32 LRNGEG

-49 PRSGKTKLATQA
+49 PRSGKTRLATRA
-61 LLAGMEQFGDGASMA
+61 LLAGMERFGDGASMA
-76 VSGRIAADQV
+76 VSGRTAADQV
-86 SRQVILKRGRSDR
+86 SRQVILERGRSDR

-118 LAQGGHDPLL
+118 LAQGGRDPLL

-141 RQVMTA
+141 RQVMTV
-147 HLQHVQAGDDCAV
+147 HLEHVQAGDDCAV

-175 SVLIGDGQG
+175 SVLVGDGQG

-286 LVVDDWQDITL
+286 LVVDDWQDVTL
-297 AGMDLLQGLNQA
+297 AGMGLLQGLNRA

-332 FLATRLTALSKPMQ
+332 FLATRLTTLAKPVP
-346 GASAPLLARD
+346 GDAAPLLAQD
-356 FACLGAANVTLK
+356 FACLGAATLTLK

-373 APKAAAEHTESGQ
+373 VPKAVEEHTEGRQ
-386 GPDPAAPGS
+386 GSDSAAPGS

-412 ENDTPLPARPGK
+412 EDDTPLPARPGK

-451 RLFHTPDQEDD
+451 RLFRTPDQEDD
-462 DLVWQIKHEFLA
+462 DLVWQVKHEFLA
-474 EKRDW
+474 QKRDW

-534 LDPTTAGSD
+534 LDPGTAGRD
-543 PDDPVQVAA
+543 PDDPAQVAA

-606 DSSRSLQDLPLL
+606 DSSGTLDDLPLL
-618 GQAWQSWVEDLAERR
+618 GQAWRTWVEDLAERR

-648 LTRHDSVEPVGGSGP
+648 LARHDSVEPGAASGP

-676 GDRDVQRP
+676 GDRDAQRP

-697 LDPDDRSSGIILETM
+697 LDPDDRSSGIILEAM

-719 REDPDVQVLDKALQ
+719 REDPDVQVLEKALQ
-733 VLRLTASRTSVL
+733 VLRLTATRISAL

-773 ATQEGEEANDRLDAL
+773 ATQEGEESNDRLDAL

-846 PLIWLPAVQDG
+846 PLVWLPAVQDG

-879 HDRIGDP
+879 HNRIGDP

-963 SERYGGLEVSP
+963 RERYGGLEVSA

-988 ALLPQDQVDRDRVD
+988 ALLPHDQIDRDRVD
-1002 DAVQTLRLLAD
+1002 DAVQTLRLLAY

-1024 PFLYNNDD
+1024 PFLYDQS
-1032 NNDED
+1032 
-1037 GVAEPTLDQH
+1037 TLDQH
-1047 VPDEQSTVGP
+1047 VPDGQSTIGS
-1057 ASDRHAPDKQSAVGQ
+1057 ASDRHASDEQ
-1072 VPDKEVS
+1072 VSDEGAP
-1079 VEQAAVSRAVTA
+1079 VEQAAGSRAVAA
-1091 AAGVASVTERD
+1091 AAGVASVVEKDR
-1102 HASRT
+1102 ASRS
-1107 APASVN
+1107 APASSN
-1113 QAGQADRIQNG
+1113 QNTQAGPSHDRDQ
-1124 DRGHGHRHEHRSDR
+1124 RHEHRHEHGSDR

-1188 AQGLDRPGQGD
+1188 AQGLDRPGHGD
-1199 PDARQQQVRDALLGI
+1199 PDARQQQVRDALLDI

-1241 ESILDNLA
+1241 EPILDNLA
-1249 SYFVH
+1249 SYFVR
-1254 SSDSEYGLDG
+1254 SSDSEYGLEG

-1285 LSMEDLVPLWKATFP
+1285 LSVEDLVPLWKATFP

-1315 LVDGFPSA
+1315 LVDGFPAA

-1338 LEVRFLPEGIRLRL
+1338 LEVRSLPEGIRLRL

-1382 PPTPGSRP
+1382 PPTPGSSP

-1403 LDRTEGMKLSQS
+1403 LERTEGMKLSQS
-1415 LLLQLQAPPKDVQTG
+1415 LLLQLQAPPKDAQTG

-1456 GMPSPLKSKAE
+1456 GMPFPLKSKAE
-1467 PADLPDQVPP
+1467 PADLSDQVPP
-1477 GVDADLWAMV
+1477 GVDADLWSMV
-1487 RASRVSSQAVWGLTM
+1487 RAARVSSQAVWGLTM

-1517 QDDAVFDPA
+1517 RDDAVFDPA

>member
-32 LQNEEG
+32 LRDEEG

-49 PRSGKTKLATQA
+49 PRSGKTRLATQA
-61 LLAGMEQFGDGASMA
+61 LLDGMEQFGDGASMA
-76 VSGRIAADQV
+76 VSGRTAADQV
-86 SRQVILKRGRSDR
+86 SRQVILERGRSDR

-141 RQVMTA
+141 RQVMTV

-175 SVLIGDGQG
+175 SVLVGDGQG

-204 TELGLDRGD
+204 TELGLDRDD

-272 RSLDG
+272 RSLDD

-297 AGMDLLQGLNQA
+297 AGMGLLQGLNQA

-332 FLATRLTALSKPMQ
+332 FLAIRLTALSKPMP
-346 GASAPLLARD
+346 GAAAPLLAQD
-356 FACLGAANVTLK
+356 FACLGAATVTLK

-373 APKAAAEHTESGQ
+373 VPEAVAERTESGR
-386 GPDPAAPGS
+386 GSDPAAPGS

-412 ENDTPLPARPGK
+412 ENDTPLPDRPGK

-439 GDSLIRDGSVQT
+439 GDGLIRDDSVQT

-474 EKRDW
+474 NQRDW
-479 NDMAVIAHDNMTLRT
+479 NDMAVITHDNMTLRT

-534 LDPTTAGSD
+534 LDPGTAGSD
-543 PDDPVQVAA
+543 PDDPAQVAA
-552 WIRSRLRT
+552 WIRSRLHT

-592 AALAPLSGQQGSEA
+592 AALAPLSGQQGSDP
-606 DSSRSLQDLPLL
+606 DSWGSLEDLPLL
-618 GQAWQSWVEDLAERR
+618 GQAWQTWVEDLAERR

-648 LTRHDSVEPVGGSGP
+648 LTRHDSVEPGDGSGP

-676 GDRDVQRP
+676 GDRDAQQP

-697 LDPDDRSSGIILETM
+697 LDPDDRSSGIILEAM

-719 REDPDVQVLDKALQ
+719 REDPDVQALDKALQ
-733 VLRLTASRTSVL
+733 VLRLTATRISAL

-755 EAWRSLDLADDWQ
+755 EAWRSLNLADDWQ

-846 PLIWLPAVQDG
+846 PLVWLPAVQDG

-879 HDRIGDP
+879 HNRIGDP

-963 SERYGGLEVSP
+963 SERYGGLEVSA

-988 ALLPQDQVDRDRVD
+988 ALLPEEQIDRERVD
-1002 DAVQTLRLLAD
+1002 DAVQALRLLAD

-1024 PFLYNNDD
+1024 PFLYDHD
-1032 NNDED
+1032 QE
-1037 GVAEPTLDQH
+1037 GAAEP
-1047 VPDEQSTVGP
+1047 
-1057 ASDRHAPDKQSAVGQ
+1057 ASAEEVHTAHAA
-1072 VPDKEVS
+1072 E
-1079 VEQAAVSRAVTA
+1079 SRAVGA
-1091 AAGVASVTERD
+1091 ATGVTSVTERD
-1102 HASRT
+1102 HAPRS
-1107 APASVN
+1107 AHASVD
-1113 QAGQADRIQNG
+1113 QVGQADQIQN
-1124 DRGHGHRHEHRSDR
+1124 RGQGREHRHEHRSDR

-1199 PDARQQQVRDALLGI
+1199 PDTRQQQVRDALLDI
-1214 YQDLAPQEQRLRD
+1214 YQELAPQEQRLRD

-1232 DQRGRSSRV
+1232 DQRGRRSRV

-1249 SYFVH
+1249 SYFVR
-1254 SSDSEYGLDG
+1254 SSDSQYGLDG

-1285 LSMEDLVPLWKATFP
+1285 LSVEDLVPLWKATFP

-1315 LVDGFPSA
+1315 LVDGFPAA

-1338 LEVRFLPEGIRLRL
+1338 LEVRSLPEGIRLRL

-1382 PPTPGSRP
+1382 PPTPGSSP

-1403 LDRTEGMKLSQS
+1403 LERTEGMKLSQS
-1415 LLLQLQAPPKDVQTG
+1415 LLLQLQAPPKDAQTG

-1477 GVDADLWAMV
+1477 GVDADLWGMV
-1487 RASRVSSQAVWGLTM
+1487 RAARVSSQAVWGLTM

-1517 QDDAVFDPA
+1517 RDDAVFDPA

>member
-1 MPDPILVAMSKQ
+1 MSKQ

-32 LQNEEG
+32 LRNEEG

-49 PRSGKTKLATQA
+49 PRSGKTRLATRA

-76 VSGRIAADQV
+76 VSGRTAADQV
-86 SRQVILKRGRSDR
+86 SRQVILERGRSDR

-141 RQVMTA
+141 RQVMTV
-147 HLQHVQAGDDCAV
+147 HLEHVQAGDDCAV

-175 SVLIGDGQG
+175 AVLVGDGQG

-272 RSLDG
+272 RGLGG

-297 AGMDLLQGLNQA
+297 AGMGLLQGLNQA

-332 FLATRLTALSKPMQ
+332 FLATRLKALSKPMP
-346 GASAPLLARD
+346 GAAPLLAQD
-356 FACLGAANVTLK
+356 FACLGAATVTLK

-373 APKAAAEHTESGQ
+373 VPEAVAEHAESLQ
-386 GPDPAAPGS
+386 DSDPAAPGS

-412 ENDTPLPARPGK
+412 ENDTPLPDRPGK

-434 APLTD
+434 APLPA
-439 GDSLIRDGSVQT
+439 GDSLIRDGSVQA

-474 EKRDW
+474 NERDW

-534 LDPTTAGSD
+534 LDPGTAGSD
-543 PDDPVQVAA
+543 PDDPDQVAA

-573 ARAER
+573 TRAER

-592 AALAPLSGQQGSEA
+592 AALAPLSGQQGSDP
-606 DSSRSLQDLPLL
+606 DSSGSLDDLPLL
-618 GQAWQSWVEDLAERR
+618 GQAWQTWVEDLAERQ
-633 AQRDRSSGISVDDSL
+633 AQREHSSGISVDDSL
-648 LTRHDSVEPVGGSGP
+648 LTRHDSVEPGVGPDP

-676 GDRDVQRP
+676 GDRDAQRP

-697 LDPDDRSSGIILETM
+697 LDPDDRSSGIILEAM

-719 REDPDVQVLDKALQ
+719 REDPDVQALDKALQ
-733 VLRLTASRTSVL
+733 VLRLTATRISAL

-846 PLIWLPAVQDG
+846 PLVWLPAVQDG

-909 EALTRART
+909 EALTRAQT

-988 ALLPQDQVDRDRVD
+988 ALLPDDQIDRDRVD

-1024 PFLYNNDD
+1024 PFLYDYGQ
-1032 NNDED
+1032 E
-1037 GVAEPTLDQH
+1037 GAAEPTS
-1047 VPDEQSTVGP
+1047 EE
-1057 ASDRHAPDKQSAVGQ
+1057 
-1072 VPDKEVS
+1072 EVHTA
-1079 VEQAAVSRAVTA
+1079 QAAAS
-1091 AAGVASVTERD
+1091 GVASVAERD
-1102 HASRT
+1102 RASRP
-1107 APASVN
+1107 APVA
-1113 QAGQADRIQNG
+1113 AGQAERPDRIH
-1124 DRGHGHRHEHRSDR
+1124 DRDQRHTHQSDR

-1188 AQGLDRPGQGD
+1188 AQGLDRPSQGN
-1199 PDARQQQVRDALLGI
+1199 PDARQQQVRDALLDI
-1214 YQDLAPQEQRLRD
+1214 YQELAPQEQRLRD

-1249 SYFVH
+1249 SYFVR
-1254 SSDSEYGLDG
+1254 SSDSEYGVEG
-1264 KSPVPVGDLLGVQ
+1264 RSPVPVGDLLGVQ

-1285 LSMEDLVPLWKATFP
+1285 LSVEDLVPLWKATFP

-1315 LVDGFPSA
+1315 LVDGFPAA

-1338 LEVRFLPEGIRLRL
+1338 LEVRSLPEGIRLRL

-1382 PPTPGSRP
+1382 PPTPGSSP

-1395 WSLPQAPD
+1395 WSLSQAPD
-1403 LDRTEGMKLSQS
+1403 LERTERMKLSQS
-1415 LLLQLQAPPKDVQTG
+1415 LLLQLQAPPKDAQTG

-1443 ERDRLVTVAQPRT
+1443 ERDRLVTIAQPRT

-1467 PADLPDQVPP
+1467 PTDLPDQVPP

-1487 RASRVSSQAVWGLTM
+1487 RAARVSSQAVWGLTM

-1517 QDDAVFDPA
+1517 RDDALFDPA
-1526 RCHRASNGQ
+1526 RCHRAGNGQ

>member
-1 MPDPILVAMSKQ
+1 M
-13 PPVDPQEAM
+13 DPQEAM

-49 PRSGKTKLATQA
+49 PRSGKTKLAAQA

-86 SRQVILKRGRSDR
+86 SRQVILKWGRSDR

-118 LAQGGHDPLL
+118 LVQGGHDPLL

-141 RQVMTA
+141 RQVMTV

-733 VLRLTASRTSVL
+733 VLRLTATRISAL

-846 PLIWLPAVQDG
+846 PLVWLPAVQDG

-1300 DRPLDADGLFALMSG
+1300 DKPLDADGLFALMSG

-1338 LEVRFLPEGIRLRL
+1338 LEVRSLPEGIRLRL

-1382 PPTPGSRP
+1382 PPTPGSSP

-1415 LLLQLQAPPKDVQTG
+1415 LLLQLQTPPKDEQTG

-1443 ERDRLVTVAQPRT
+1443 ERDRLVTIAQPRT

-1467 PADLPDQVPP
+1467 PADLSEQVPP

-1502 IARVFFA
+1502 IARVFF
-1509 AGVKLTAG
+1509 
-1517 QDDAVFDPA
+1517 
-1526 RCHRASNGQ
+1526 
-1535 ECQAWQLVAPNLL
+1535 
-1548 EDQE
+1548 

>member
-1 MPDPILVAMSKQ
+1 M
-13 PPVDPQEAM
+13 DPQEAM

-32 LQNEEG
+32 LRNEEG

-49 PRSGKTKLATQA
+49 PRSGKTRLATRA

-76 VSGRIAADQV
+76 VSGRTAADQV
-86 SRQVILKRGRSDR
+86 SRQVILERGRSDR

-108 LAFRLLTRSR
+108 LAFRLLTQSR

-141 RQVMTA
+141 RQVMTV
-147 HLQHVQAGDDCAV
+147 HLEHVQAGDDCAV

-175 SVLIGDGQG
+175 AVLVGDGQG

-297 AGMDLLQGLNQA
+297 AGMGLLQGLNQA

-332 FLATRLTALSKPMQ
+332 FLATRLKALSKPMP
-346 GASAPLLARD
+346 GAAAPLLAQD
-356 FACLGAANVTLK
+356 FACLGAATVTLK

-373 APKAAAEHTESGQ
+373 VPEAAAEHAESVQ
-386 GPDPAAPGS
+386 GS

-412 ENDTPLPARPGK
+412 ESDTPLPDRPGK

-434 APLTD
+434 APLAA
-439 GDSLIRDGSVQT
+439 GDSLICDGSVQT

-474 EKRDW
+474 NDRDW
-479 NDMAVIAHDNMTLRT
+479 NDMAVIAHDNMTLRN

-534 LDPTTAGSD
+534 LDPGTAGSA
-543 PDDPVQVAA
+543 PDDPAQVAA

-573 ARAER
+573 ARQER

-592 AALAPLSGQQGSEA
+592 AALAPLSGQQGSDP
-606 DSSRSLQDLPLL
+606 DSSGSLDDLPLL
-618 GQAWQSWVEDLAERR
+618 GQAWQAWVKVLAERR

-648 LTRHDSVEPVGGSGP
+648 LTRHDSVEPGGGSGP
-663 FSTASAPDQPVDL
+663 FSTSSAPDQPVDL
-676 GDRDVQRP
+676 GDQDAQRP

-697 LDPDDRSSGIILETM
+697 LDPDDRSSGIILEAM

-733 VLRLTASRTSVL
+733 VLRLTATRISAL

-811 RTMQIEADSL
+811 RTMQVEADSL

-846 PLIWLPAVQDG
+846 PLVWLPAVQDG

-963 SERYGGLEVSP
+963 SERYGGLEVSA

-983 ILAVQ
+983 VLAVQ
-988 ALLPQDQVDRDRVD
+988 ALLPEGRIDRYRVD

-1024 PFLYNNDD
+1024 PFLYDYGQ
-1032 NNDED
+1032 D
-1037 GVAEPTLDQH
+1037 GAAE
-1047 VPDEQSTVGP
+1047 S
-1057 ASDRHAPDKQSAVGQ
+1057 ASEE
-1072 VPDKEVS
+1072 EVHTA
-1079 VEQAAVSRAVTA
+1079 QAAAS
-1091 AAGVASVTERD
+1091 GVASVAERD
-1102 HASRT
+1102 RASRP
-1107 APASVN
+1107 APVA
-1113 QAGQADRIQNG
+1113 AGQAERPDRTH
-1124 DRGHGHRHEHRSDR
+1124 DRDHRHEHRSDR

-1199 PDARQQQVRDALLGI
+1199 PDARQQQVRDALLDI

-1241 ESILDNLA
+1241 GSILDNLA
-1249 SYFVH
+1249 SYFVR
-1254 SSDSEYGLDG
+1254 SSDSEYGLEG

-1285 LSMEDLVPLWKATFP
+1285 LSVEDLVPLWKATFP

-1315 LVDGFPSA
+1315 LVDGFPAA

-1338 LEVRFLPEGIRLRL
+1338 LEVRSLPEGIRLRL

-1382 PPTPGSRP
+1382 PPTPGSSP

-1395 WSLPQAPD
+1395 WSLSQAPD
-1403 LDRTEGMKLSQS
+1403 LERTESMRLSQS
-1415 LLLQLQAPPKDVQTG
+1415 LLLQLQAPPKDAQTG

-1443 ERDRLVTVAQPRT
+1443 EGDRLVTVAQPRT

-1487 RASRVSSQAVWGLTM
+1487 RAARVSSQAVWGLTM

-1509 AGVKLTAG
+1509 AGVKLAAG
-1517 QDDAVFDPA
+1517 LDDAVFDPA
-1526 RCHRASNGQ
+1526 RCHRAGNGQ

>member
-1 MPDPILVAMSKQ
+1 MPDLILEAMSKQ
-13 PPVDPQEAM
+13 SPVDPQEAM
-22 EPVRALIGDR
+22 EQVRDLIGDR
-32 LQNEEG
+32 LRNKEG

-44 VVAGP
+44 VVAGS
-49 PRSGKTKLATQA
+49 PRSGKTSLATRA
-61 LLAGMEQFGDGASMA
+61 LLIGMERFGDGASMA
-76 VSGRIAADQV
+76 VSGRTAADQV
-86 SRQVILKRGRSDR
+86 SHRVIMERGRSDR

-118 LAQGGHDPLL
+118 LSQGGHDPLL

-141 RQVMTA
+141 RQVMTV
-147 HLQHVQAGDDCAV
+147 HLEHVQAGDDCPV

-175 SVLIGDGQG
+175 AVLVGDGQG

-204 TELGLDRGD
+204 TELGLDSGD

-251 ITESYPDEFRLDP
+251 ITKSYPDEFRLDP
-264 SMLMVEAS
+264 SMLMAEAS

-277 LADDDLPDL
+277 LAGEDLPDL

-297 AGMDLLQGLNQA
+297 AGMGLLQGLNQA

-332 FLATRLTALSKPMQ
+332 FLSNRLTAQSKPMP
-346 GASAPLLARD
+346 GAAAPLLAPD
-356 FACLGAANVTLK
+356 FACLGAAAVTLK
-368 PRRMV
+368 SRRMV
-373 APKAAAEHTESGQ
+373 VPEADQDHAESDQ
-386 GPDPAAPGS
+386 GS

-403 VSLGIAGVE
+403 VSLGIAGIE
-412 ENDTPLPARPGK
+412 DNDTPLPDRPGK

-434 APLTD
+434 APLAA

-474 EKRDW
+474 NERDW
-479 NDMAVIAHDNMTLRT
+479 NDMAVIAHDNLTLRT

-534 LDPTTAGSD
+534 IDPDTAGCDPSD
-543 PDDPVQVAA
+543 PAQVAA

-565 LFRVPATA
+565 LFRVPAAA

-592 AALAPLSGQQGSEA
+592 AALAPLSGQQGSDP
-606 DSSRSLQDLPLL
+606 DSSGSLDDLPLL
-618 GQAWQSWVEDLAERR
+618 GQAWQAWVKDLAERR

-648 LTRHDSVEPVGGSGP
+648 LTRDDSVESGGGSGP
-663 FSTASAPDQPVDL
+663 FSTSSAPDQPVDL
-676 GDRDVQRP
+676 GDHDVQRP

-697 LDPDDRSSGIILETM
+697 LDPDDRSSGIILEAM

-733 VLRLTASRTSVL
+733 VLRLTATRISAL

-846 PLIWLPAVQDG
+846 PLVWLPAVQDG

-879 HDRIGDP
+879 HNRIGDP

-941 RYPRTA
+941 RYPRIA
-947 DMSQAEF
+947 DMSQAAF
-954 SMVGAGSGG
+954 STVGAGSGG
-963 SERYGGLEVSP
+963 SERYGGLEVSA

-983 ILAVQ
+983 ILGVQ

-1024 PFLYNNDD
+1024 PFIYDQSAVD
-1032 NNDED
+1032 QD
-1037 GVAEPTLDQH
+1037 VADR
-1047 VPDEQSTVGP
+1047 QSTVGP
-1057 ASDRHAPDKQSAVGQ
+1057 ASDRHASDEQSAVGQ
-1072 VPDKEVS
+1072 VPDEGAS
-1079 VEQAAVSRAVTA
+1079 AEQATGSRAVA
-1091 AAGVASVTERD
+1091 ATSGVASVAERD
-1102 HASRT
+1102 HASYS
-1107 APASVN
+1107 APACVN
-1113 QAGQADRIQNG
+1113 QATQAGRTHDR
-1124 DRGHGHRHEHRSDR
+1124 DSRREHRHERRTDR

-1160 GDQFSGPSPSRVPT
+1160 ADQFSGPSPSRVPT

-1188 AQGLDRPGQGD
+1188 AQGLDRPSEGN
-1199 PDARQQQVRDALLGI
+1199 PDVRQQQVRDALLDI
-1214 YQDLAPQEQRLRD
+1214 YQQLAPQEQRLRD

-1241 ESILDNLA
+1241 ESILDSLA
-1249 SYFVH
+1249 SYFVR
-1254 SSDSEYGLDG
+1254 SSTSEYGLEG
-1264 KSPVPVGDLLGVQ
+1264 KNPVPVGDLLGVQ

-1285 LSMEDLVPLWKATFP
+1285 LSVENLVPLWRATFP

-1315 LVDGFPSA
+1315 LVDGFPAA
-1323 LDARTTVRLTGRIDR
+1323 LDAGTTVRLTGRIDR
-1338 LEVRFLPEGIRLRL
+1338 LEVRSLPEGIRLRL

-1369 DLQLV
+1369 DLQLI

-1382 PPTPGSRP
+1382 PPTPGSSP

-1415 LLLQLQAPPKDVQTG
+1415 LLLQLQSPPKDAQTG

-1443 ERDRLVTVAQPRT
+1443 ERDRLVTIAQPRT

-1477 GVDADLWAMV
+1477 GVDADLWAVV
-1487 RASRVSSQAVWGLTM
+1487 RADRASSQAVWGLTM

-1517 QDDAVFDPA
+1517 RDDAIFDPA
-1526 RCHRASNGQ
+1526 RCHRAGNGQ

>member
-32 LQNEEG
+32 LQNEED
-38 RPTRAL
+38 RSTRAL

-49 PRSGKTKLATQA
+49 PRSGKTRLATRA
-61 LLAGMEQFGDGASMA
+61 LLTGMERFGDGASMA
-76 VSGRIAADQV
+76 VSGRTAADQV
-86 SRQVILKRGRSDR
+86 SRQVILERGRSDR

-118 LAQGGHDPLL
+118 LARGGHDPLL

-141 RQVMTA
+141 RQVMTV
-147 HLQHVQAGDDCAV
+147 HLEHVQAGDDCAV

-175 SVLIGDGQG
+175 SVLVGDGQG

-204 TELGLDRGD
+204 TELGLDKGD

-297 AGMDLLQGLNQA
+297 AGMGLLQGLSQA
-309 GCRLLLVGNPDQSVQ
+309 GCRLLLVGSPDQSVQ

-332 FLATRLTALSKPMQ
+332 FLATRLTVLSKPMP
-346 GASAPLLARD
+346 GAAAPLLAQD
-356 FACLGAANVTLK
+356 FACLDAAEVTLK

-373 APKAAAEHTESGQ
+373 VPEAAAEHTESVQ
-386 GPDPAAPGS
+386 GSDSAAPGS

-412 ENDTPLPARPGK
+412 ESDTPLPDRPGK

-434 APLTD
+434 APLTAD
-439 GDSLIRDGSVQT
+439 NSLISDGSVQT

-474 EKRDW
+474 NKRDW
-479 NDMAVIAHDNMTLRT
+479 NDMAVIAHDNTTLRT

-534 LDPTTAGSD
+534 LAPDTIGSA
-543 PDDPVQVAA
+543 PDDPAQVAA

-592 AALAPLSGQQGSEA
+592 AALAPLSGQQGSGA
-606 DSSRSLQDLPLL
+606 DSSGSLDDLPLL
-618 GQAWQSWVEDLAERR
+618 GQAWRNWVEDLAQRR
-633 AQRDRSSGISVDDSL
+633 AERDRSSGISVDDSL
-648 LTRHDSVEPVGGSGP
+648 LTRHDSSQERGGSDL

-676 GDRDVQRP
+676 GDRDAQRP

-697 LDPDDRSSGIILETM
+697 LDPDGRSSGIILEAM

-733 VLRLTASRTSVL
+733 VLRLTANRISAL

-846 PLIWLPAVQDG
+846 PLVWLPAVQDG

-909 EALTRART
+909 EALTRARI

-1024 PFLYNNDD
+1024 PFLYDQSALN
-1032 NNDED
+1032 
-1037 GVAEPTLDQH
+1037 QH
-1047 VPDEQSTVGP
+1047 VPDGQSTVGP
-1057 ASDRHAPDKQSAVGQ
+1057 ASDRHAPDEQSTVGHALDEH
-1072 VPDKEVS
+1072 VPDRGIS
-1079 VEQAAVSRAVTA
+1079 VEQAAESRAVTA
-1091 AAGVASVTERD
+1091 ASGVASVVEWDPASRSSSASFNQATQAGRTHDRDNRRD
-1102 HASRT
+1102 H
-1107 APASVN
+1107 
-1113 QAGQADRIQNG
+1113 
-1124 DRGHGHRHEHRSDR
+1124 RHKHQSGR

-1188 AQGLDRPGQGD
+1188 AQGLDRPSEGN
-1199 PDARQQQVRDALLGI
+1199 PDARQQQVRDALLDI
-1214 YQDLAPQEQRLRD
+1214 YQELAPQEQRLRD

-1249 SYFVH
+1249 SYFVR
-1254 SSDSEYGLDG
+1254 SSDSEYGLGG

-1285 LSMEDLVPLWKATFP
+1285 LSVEELVPLWKATFP
-1300 DRPLDADGLFALMSG
+1300 ESPLDADGLFALMSG
-1315 LVDGFPSA
+1315 LVDGFPAA

-1338 LEVRFLPEGIRLRL
+1338 LEVRSLPEGICLRL

-1382 PPTPGSRP
+1382 PPTPGSSP
-1390 EVGAA
+1390 EAAAA

-1403 LDRTEGMKLSQS
+1403 LERTEGMKLSQS
-1415 LLLQLQAPPKDVQTG
+1415 LLLQLQAPPKDAQTG

-1443 ERDRLVTVAQPRT
+1443 ERDRLVTIAQPRT

-1467 PADLPDQVPP
+1467 PADLLDQVPP

-1487 RASRVSSQAVWGLTM
+1487 RAARVSSQAVWGLTM

-1509 AGVKLTAG
+1509 AGVKLMAG
-1517 QDDAVFDPA
+1517 RDDAVFDPA
-1526 RCHRASNGQ
+1526 RCHRAGNGQ

>member
-32 LQNEEG
+32 LRNEEG

-49 PRSGKTKLATQA
+49 PRSGKTRLATRA
-61 LLAGMEQFGDGASMA
+61 LLAGMERFGDGASMA
-76 VSGRIAADQV
+76 VSGRTAADQV
-86 SRQVILKRGRSDR
+86 SRQVILERGRSDR

-118 LAQGGHDPLL
+118 LAQGGRDPLL

-141 RQVMTA
+141 RQVMTV
-147 HLQHVQAGDDCAV
+147 HLEHVQAGDDCAV

-175 SVLIGDGQG
+175 SVLVGDGQG

-204 TELGLDRGD
+204 TELGLDKGD
-213 RDQLLDALAVQPM
+213 RDQLLDALVVQPM

-286 LVVDDWQDITL
+286 LVVDDWQDVTL
-297 AGMDLLQGLNQA
+297 AGMGLLQGLNRA

-332 FLATRLTALSKPMQ
+332 FLATRLTTLAKPVP
-346 GASAPLLARD
+346 GDAAPLLAQD
-356 FACLGAANVTLK
+356 FACLGAATLTLK

-373 APKAAAEHTESGQ
+373 VPKAVEEHTEGRQ
-386 GPDPAAPGS
+386 GSDSAAPGS

-412 ENDTPLPARPGK
+412 EDDTSLPARPGK

-451 RLFHTPDQEDD
+451 RLFRTPDQEDD
-462 DLVWQIKHEFLA
+462 DLVWQVKHEFLA
-474 EKRDW
+474 QKRDW

-534 LDPTTAGSD
+534 LDPGTAGSD
-543 PDDPVQVAA
+543 PDDPAQVAT

-565 LFRVPATA
+565 LFRVPATD

-606 DSSRSLQDLPLL
+606 DSSGTLDDLPLL
-618 GQAWQSWVEDLAERR
+618 GQAWRTWVEDLAERR

-648 LTRHDSVEPVGGSGP
+648 LARHDSVEPGAASGP

-676 GDRDVQRP
+676 GDRDAQRP

-697 LDPDDRSSGIILETM
+697 LDPDDRSSGIILEAM

-733 VLRLTASRTSVL
+733 VLRQTATRISAL

-846 PLIWLPAVQDG
+846 PLVWLPAVQDG

-963 SERYGGLEVSP
+963 SERYGGLEVSA

-988 ALLPQDQVDRDRVD
+988 ALLPEDQIDRDRVD
-1002 DAVQTLRLLAD
+1002 DAVQTLRLLVD

-1024 PFLYNNDD
+1024 PFLYDQS
-1032 NNDED
+1032 
-1037 GVAEPTLDQH
+1037 TLDQH
-1047 VPDEQSTVGP
+1047 APDGQSTVGSAP
-1057 ASDRHAPDKQSAVGQ
+1057 DRHASDEQ
-1072 VPDKEVS
+1072 VSDEGAP
-1079 VEQAAVSRAVTA
+1079 VEQAAGSRAVAA
-1091 AAGVASVTERD
+1091 AAGVASVVEKDR
-1102 HASRT
+1102 ASRS
-1107 APASVN
+1107 APASSN
-1113 QAGQADRIQNG
+1113 QNTQAGPTHDRDQ
-1124 DRGHGHRHEHRSDR
+1124 RHEHRHEHGSDR

-1188 AQGLDRPGQGD
+1188 AQGLDRPSQGD
-1199 PDARQQQVRDALLGI
+1199 PDARQQQVRDALLDI
-1214 YQDLAPQEQRLRD
+1214 YQELAPQEQRLRD

-1241 ESILDNLA
+1241 EPILDNLA
-1249 SYFVH
+1249 SYFVR
-1254 SSDSEYGLDG
+1254 SSDFEYGLVG

-1285 LSMEDLVPLWKATFP
+1285 LSVEDLVPLWKATFP

-1338 LEVRFLPEGIRLRL
+1338 LEVRSLPEGIRLRL

-1382 PPTPGSRP
+1382 PPTPGSSP
-1390 EVGAA
+1390 EVGEA

-1403 LDRTEGMKLSQS
+1403 LERTEGMKLSQS
-1415 LLLQLQAPPKDVQTG
+1415 LLLQLQTPPKDEQTG

-1443 ERDRLVTVAQPRT
+1443 ERDRLVTIAQPRT

-1467 PADLPDQVPP
+1467 PADLSEQVPP

-1517 QDDAVFDPA
+1517 RDDAVFDPA
-1526 RCHRASNGQ
+1526 RCHRAGNGQ

>member
-13 PPVDPQEAM
+13 PPVEPQEAM

-49 PRSGKTKLATQA
+49 PRSGKTRLTTRA

-76 VSGRIAADQV
+76 VSGRTAADQV
-86 SRQVILKRGRSDR
+86 SRQVILERGRSDR

-141 RQVMTA
+141 RQVMTV
-147 HLQHVQAGDDCAV
+147 HLEHVQAGDDCAV

-175 SVLIGDGQG
+175 SVLVGDDQG

-204 TELGLDRGD
+204 TELGLDRDD

-297 AGMDLLQGLNQA
+297 AGMGLLQGLNQA

-332 FLATRLTALSKPMQ
+332 FLATRLTALSKPMPS
-346 GASAPLLARD
+346 ASAPLLAQD
-356 FACLGAANVTLK
+356 FACLDAATVTLK

-373 APKAAAEHTESGQ
+373 VPEAVAEHTESGR
-386 GPDPAAPGS
+386 GSDPAAPGS

-412 ENDTPLPARPGK
+412 ENDTPLPDRPGK

-439 GDSLIRDGSVQT
+439 GDGLIRDGSVQT

-474 EKRDW
+474 NQRDW

-534 LDPTTAGSD
+534 LDPGAAGSD
-543 PDDPVQVAA
+543 PDDPAQVAA

-592 AALAPLSGQQGSEA
+592 AALAPLSDQRGSDP
-606 DSSRSLQDLPLL
+606 DSSGSLEDLPLL
-618 GQAWQSWVEDLAERR
+618 GQAWQTWVEDLAERR

-648 LTRHDSVEPVGGSGP
+648 LTRHDCAEPGDGSGP

-676 GDRDVQRP
+676 GDRGAQQP

-697 LDPDDRSSGIILETM
+697 LDPDDRSSGIILEAM

-719 REDPDVQVLDKALQ
+719 REDPDVQVLDRALQ
-733 VLRLTASRTSVL
+733 VLHLTATRISAL

-846 PLIWLPAVQDG
+846 PLVWLPAVQDG

-963 SERYGGLEVSP
+963 SERYGGLEVSA

-988 ALLPQDQVDRDRVD
+988 ALLPEDQVDRERVD
-1002 DAVQTLRLLAD
+1002 DAVQALRLLAD

-1024 PFLYNNDD
+1024 PFLYDHD
-1032 NNDED
+1032 QE
-1037 GVAEPTLDQH
+1037 GAAEP
-1047 VPDEQSTVGP
+1047 
-1057 ASDRHAPDKQSAVGQ
+1057 ASAE
-1072 VPDKEVS
+1072 EVHTA
-1079 VEQAAVSRAVTA
+1079 QAAESRAVGA
-1091 AAGVASVTERD
+1091 ASGVTSVTERD
-1102 HASRT
+1102 HAPRS
-1107 APASVN
+1107 AHASVN
-1113 QAGQADRIQNG
+1113 QAGQADRIQNRDQG
-1124 DRGHGHRHEHRSDR
+1124 RDHRHEHRSDR

-1199 PDARQQQVRDALLGI
+1199 PDARQQQVRDALLDI
-1214 YQDLAPQEQRLRD
+1214 YQELAPQEQRLRD

-1232 DQRGRSSRV
+1232 DQRGRRSRV
-1241 ESILDNLA
+1241 EPILDNLA
-1249 SYFVH
+1249 SYFVR
-1254 SSDSEYGLDG
+1254 SSDSQYGLDG

-1285 LSMEDLVPLWKATFP
+1285 LSVEDLVPVWKATFP

-1315 LVDGFPSA
+1315 LVDGFPAA
-1323 LDARTTVRLTGRIDR
+1323 LDSRTTVRLTGRIDR
-1338 LEVRFLPEGIRLRL
+1338 LEVRSLPEGIRLRL

-1382 PPTPGSRP
+1382 PPTPGSSP

-1415 LLLQLQAPPKDVQTG
+1415 LLLQLQAPPKDAQTG

-1443 ERDRLVTVAQPRT
+1443 ERDRLVTIAQPRT

-1477 GVDADLWAMV
+1477 GVDADLWGMV
-1487 RASRVSSQAVWGLTM
+1487 RAARVSSQAVWGLTM
-1502 IARVFFA
+1502 IARVFFT

-1517 QDDAVFDPA
+1517 RDDAVFDPV
-1526 RCHRASNGQ
+1526 RCHRAGNGQ

>member
-32 LQNEEG
+32 LRNGEG

-49 PRSGKTKLATQA
+49 PRSGKTRLATRA
-61 LLAGMEQFGDGASMA
+61 LLAGMERFGDGASMA
-76 VSGRIAADQV
+76 VSGRTAADQV
-86 SRQVILKRGRSDR
+86 SRQVIVKRGRSDR

-118 LAQGGHDPLL
+118 LAQGGRDPLL

-141 RQVMTA
+141 RQVMTV
-147 HLQHVQAGDDCAV
+147 HLEHVQAGDDCAV

-175 SVLIGDGQG
+175 SVLVGDGQG

-286 LVVDDWQDITL
+286 LVVDDWQDVTL
-297 AGMDLLQGLNQA
+297 AGMGLLQGLNRA

-332 FLATRLTALSKPMQ
+332 FLATRLTTLAKPVP
-346 GASAPLLARD
+346 GDAAPLLAQD
-356 FACLGAANVTLK
+356 FACLDAATLTLK

-373 APKAAAEHTESGQ
+373 VPKADAEHAEGRQ
-386 GPDPAAPGS
+386 GSDSAAPGS

-412 ENDTPLPARPGK
+412 EDDTPLPARPGK
-424 LPAWPGAGPV
+424 LPAWPGVGPV

-439 GDSLIRDGSVQT
+439 GDSLIRDGSVQA
-451 RLFHTPDQEDD
+451 RLFRTPDQEDD
-462 DLVWQIKHEFLA
+462 DLVWQVKHEFLA
-474 EKRDW
+474 QKRDW

-534 LDPTTAGSD
+534 LDPGTAGSD
-543 PDDPVQVAA
+543 PDDPAQVAA

-606 DSSRSLQDLPLL
+606 DSSGTLDDLPLL
-618 GQAWQSWVEDLAERR
+618 GQAWRTWVEDLAERR
-633 AQRDRSSGISVDDSL
+633 AQRDRLSGISVDDSL
-648 LTRHDSVEPVGGSGP
+648 LARHDSVEPGAASGP
-663 FSTASAPDQPVDL
+663 FSTASAPDQPMDL
-676 GDRDVQRP
+676 GDRDAQRP

-697 LDPDDRSSGIILETM
+697 LDPDDRSSGIILEAM

-733 VLRLTASRTSVL
+733 VLRLTANRISAL

-846 PLIWLPAVQDG
+846 PLVWLPAVQDG

-879 HDRIGDP
+879 HNRIGDP

-963 SERYGGLEVSP
+963 SERYGGLEVSA

-988 ALLPQDQVDRDRVD
+988 ALLPEDQIDRDRVD
-1002 DAVQTLRLLAD
+1002 DAVQTLRLLVD

-1024 PFLYNNDD
+1024 PFLYDQS
-1032 NNDED
+1032 
-1037 GVAEPTLDQH
+1037 TLDQH
-1047 VPDEQSTVGP
+1047 APDGQSTVGSAP
-1057 ASDRHAPDKQSAVGQ
+1057 DRHASDEQ
-1072 VPDKEVS
+1072 VSDEGAP
-1079 VEQAAVSRAVTA
+1079 VEQAAGSRAVAA
-1091 AAGVASVTERD
+1091 AAGVASVVEKDR
-1102 HASRT
+1102 AYRS
-1107 APASVN
+1107 APASSN
-1113 QAGQADRIQNG
+1113 QNTQAGPIHDRDQ
-1124 DRGHGHRHEHRSDR
+1124 RHEHRHEHGSDR

-1188 AQGLDRPGQGD
+1188 AQGLDRPSQGD
-1199 PDARQQQVRDALLGI
+1199 PDARQQQVRDALLDI
-1214 YQDLAPQEQRLRD
+1214 YQELAPQEQRLRD

-1241 ESILDNLA
+1241 EPILDNLA
-1249 SYFVH
+1249 SYFVR
-1254 SSDSEYGLDG
+1254 SSDSEYGLEG
-1264 KSPVPVGDLLGVQ
+1264 RNPVPVGDLLGVQ

-1285 LSMEDLVPLWKATFP
+1285 LSVEDLVPLWKATFP
-1300 DRPLDADGLFALMSG
+1300 DRPLDADVLFALMSG
-1315 LVDGFPSA
+1315 LVDGFPAA

-1338 LEVRFLPEGIRLRL
+1338 LEVRSLPEGIRLRL

-1382 PPTPGSRP
+1382 PPTPGSSP

-1403 LDRTEGMKLSQS
+1403 LERTEGMKLSQS
-1415 LLLQLQAPPKDVQTG
+1415 LLLQLQTPPKDEQTG

-1467 PADLPDQVPP
+1467 PADLSEQVPP

-1517 QDDAVFDPA
+1517 RDDAVFDPA

>member
-1 MPDPILVAMSKQ
+1 MPTPILVAMSKQ

-32 LQNEEG
+32 LRNEEG

-49 PRSGKTKLATQA
+49 PRSGKTRLATRA

-76 VSGRIAADQV
+76 VSGRTAADQV
-86 SRQVILKRGRSDR
+86 SRQVILERGRSDR

-141 RQVMTA
+141 RQVMTV
-147 HLQHVQAGDDCAV
+147 HLEHVQAGDDCAV

-175 SVLIGDGQG
+175 AVLVGDGQG

-213 RDQLLDALAVQPM
+213 RDRLLDALAVQPM

-272 RSLDG
+272 RSLGG

-297 AGMDLLQGLNQA
+297 AGMGLLQGLNQA

-332 FLATRLTALSKPMQ
+332 FLATRLKALSKPMP
-346 GASAPLLARD
+346 GAAAPLLAQD
-356 FACLGAANVTLK
+356 FACLGAATVTLK

-373 APKAAAEHTESGQ
+373 VPEAAAEHTESVQ
-386 GPDPAAPGS
+386 GS

-412 ENDTPLPARPGK
+412 ENDTPLPDRPGK

-439 GDSLIRDGSVQT
+439 GDGLIRDGSVQT

-474 EKRDW
+474 NQRDW
-479 NDMAVIAHDNMTLRT
+479 NDMAVIAHDNMTLRN

-534 LDPTTAGSD
+534 LDPGTAGSA
-543 PDDPVQVAA
+543 PDDPAQVAA

-573 ARAER
+573 ARQER

-592 AALAPLSGQQGSEA
+592 AALAPLSGQQGSDP
-606 DSSRSLQDLPLL
+606 DSSGSLDDLPRL
-618 GQAWQSWVEDLAERR
+618 GQAWQAWVRDLAERR
-633 AQRDRSSGISVDDSL
+633 AQQDRSSGISVDDSL
-648 LTRHDSVEPVGGSGP
+648 LTRHDSVEPGGGSGP
-663 FSTASAPDQPVDL
+663 FSTSSAPDQPVDL
-676 GDRDVQRP
+676 GDRDAQRP

-697 LDPDDRSSGIILETM
+697 LDPDDRSSGIILEAM

-733 VLRLTASRTSVL
+733 VLRLTATRISAL

-821 ARIGPIEHAV
+821 ARIGPVEHAV

-846 PLIWLPAVQDG
+846 PLVWLPAVQDG

-963 SERYGGLEVSP
+963 SERYGGLEVSA

-988 ALLPQDQVDRDRVD
+988 ALLPEGRIDRDRVD

-1024 PFLYNNDD
+1024 PFLYDYGQ
-1032 NNDED
+1032 D
-1037 GVAEPTLDQH
+1037 GAAEP
-1047 VPDEQSTVGP
+1047 
-1057 ASDRHAPDKQSAVGQ
+1057 ASEE
-1072 VPDKEVS
+1072 EVHTA
-1079 VEQAAVSRAVTA
+1079 QAAAS
-1091 AAGVASVTERD
+1091 GVASVAERD
-1102 HASRT
+1102 RASRP
-1107 APASVN
+1107 APVS
-1113 QAGQADRIQNG
+1113 AGQAQRPDRTH
-1124 DRGHGHRHEHRSDR
+1124 DRDQGREHRHENRSDR

-1199 PDARQQQVRDALLGI
+1199 PDARQQQVRDALLDI

-1241 ESILDNLA
+1241 GPILDNLA
-1249 SYFVH
+1249 SYFVR
-1254 SSDSEYGLDG
+1254 SSDSKYGLGG

-1285 LSMEDLVPLWKATFP
+1285 LSVEDLVPVWKATFP

-1315 LVDGFPSA
+1315 LVDGFPAA

-1338 LEVRFLPEGIRLRL
+1338 LEVRSLPEGIRLRL

-1382 PPTPGSRP
+1382 PPTPGSSP

-1395 WSLPQAPD
+1395 WSLSQAPD

-1415 LLLQLQAPPKDVQTG
+1415 LLLQLQAPPKDAQTG

-1443 ERDRLVTVAQPRT
+1443 ERDRLVTIAQPRT

-1487 RASRVSSQAVWGLTM
+1487 RAARVSSQAVWGLTM

-1509 AGVKLTAG
+1509 AGVKLAAG
-1517 QDDAVFDPA
+1517 LDDAVFDPS
-1526 RCHRASNGQ
+1526 RCHRAGNGQ

>member
-1 MPDPILVAMSKQ
+1 MSKQ

-32 LQNEEG
+32 LQNEKD
-38 RPTRAL
+38 RSTRAL

-49 PRSGKTKLATQA
+49 PRSGKTRLATRA
-61 LLAGMEQFGDGASMA
+61 LLTGMERFGDGASMA
-76 VSGRIAADQV
+76 VSGRTAADQV
-86 SRQVILKRGRSDR
+86 SRQVILERGRSDR

-141 RQVMTA
+141 RQVMTV
-147 HLQHVQAGDDCAV
+147 HLEHVQAGDDCAV

-175 SVLIGDGQG
+175 AVLVGDGQG

-204 TELGLDRGD
+204 TELGLDKGD
-213 RDQLLDALAVQPM
+213 RDRLLDALAVQPM

-297 AGMDLLQGLNQA
+297 AGMGLLQGLNQA

-332 FLATRLTALSKPMQ
+332 FLATRLKALSKPMP
-346 GASAPLLARD
+346 GAAAPLLAQD
-356 FACLGAANVTLK
+356 FACLGAATVTLK

-373 APKAAAEHTESGQ
+373 VPEAAAEHTESVQ
-386 GPDPAAPGS
+386 GS

-412 ENDTPLPARPGK
+412 ENDTPLPDRPGK

-434 APLTD
+434 APLAT
-439 GDSLIRDGSVQT
+439 GDSLICDGSVQT

-474 EKRDW
+474 NDRDW
-479 NDMAVIAHDNMTLRT
+479 NDMAVIAHDNMTLRN

-534 LDPTTAGSD
+534 LDPGTAGSA
-543 PDDPVQVAA
+543 PDDPAQVAA

-565 LFRVPATA
+565 LFRVPATT
-573 ARAER
+573 ARQER

-592 AALAPLSGQQGSEA
+592 AALAPLSDEQGSDP
-606 DSSRSLQDLPLL
+606 DSAGSLEDLPLL
-618 GQAWQSWVEDLAERR
+618 GQAWQAWVKDLAERR

-648 LTRHDSVEPVGGSGP
+648 LTRHDSVEPGGASGP
-663 FSTASAPDQPVDL
+663 FSAASTPDQPVDL
-676 GDRDVQRP
+676 GDRDAQQP

-697 LDPDDRSSGIILETM
+697 LDPDDRSSGIILEAM

-733 VLRLTASRTSVL
+733 VLRLTATRISAL

-846 PLIWLPAVQDG
+846 PLVWLPAVQDG

-963 SERYGGLEVSP
+963 SERYGGLEVSA

-988 ALLPQDQVDRDRVD
+988 ALLPEDQVDRERVD
-1002 DAVQTLRLLAD
+1002 DAVQALRLLAD

-1024 PFLYNNDD
+1024 PFLYDYGQ
-1032 NNDED
+1032 E
-1037 GVAEPTLDQH
+1037 GAAEP
-1047 VPDEQSTVGP
+1047 
-1057 ASDRHAPDKQSAVGQ
+1057 ASEE
-1072 VPDKEVS
+1072 EVHTA
-1079 VEQAAVSRAVTA
+1079 QAAAS
-1091 AAGVASVTERD
+1091 GVASVAERD
-1102 HASRT
+1102 RASRP
-1107 APASVN
+1107 APVA
-1113 QAGQADRIQNG
+1113 AGQAERPDRTH
-1124 DRGHGHRHEHRSDR
+1124 DREHRHEHRSDR

-1199 PDARQQQVRDALLGI
+1199 PDARQQQVRDALLDI

-1249 SYFVH
+1249 SYFVR
-1254 SSDSEYGLDG
+1254 SSDSEYGLGG

-1285 LSMEDLVPLWKATFP
+1285 LSVEDLVPLWKATFP

-1315 LVDGFPSA
+1315 LVDGFPAA

-1338 LEVRFLPEGIRLRL
+1338 LEVRSLPEGIRLRL

-1382 PPTPGSRP
+1382 PPTPGSSP

-1395 WSLPQAPD
+1395 WSSPQAPD
-1403 LDRTEGMKLSQS
+1403 LERTEGMKLSQS
-1415 LLLQLQAPPKDVQTG
+1415 LLLQLQAPPKDAQTG

-1443 ERDRLVTVAQPRT
+1443 EGDRLVTVAQPRT

-1487 RASRVSSQAVWGLTM
+1487 RAARVSSQAVWGLTM

-1509 AGVKLTAG
+1509 AGVKLAAG
-1517 QDDAVFDPA
+1517 LDDAVFDPA
-1526 RCHRASNGQ
+1526 RCHRAGNGQ

>member
-38 RPTRAL
+38 RPTRVL

-49 PRSGKTKLATQA
+49 PRSGKTRLATQA
-61 LLAGMEQFGDGASMA
+61 LLAGMERFGDGASMA
-76 VSGRIAADQV
+76 VSGRTAADQV
-86 SRQVILKRGRSDR
+86 SRQVILKRGSADR

-141 RQVMTA
+141 RQVMTV
-147 HLQHVQAGDDCAV
+147 HLEHVQAGDDCAV

-175 SVLIGDGQG
+175 SVLVGDGQG

-195 QLRDMFARM
+195 QLRDVFARM

-297 AGMDLLQGLNQA
+297 AGMGLLQGLNQA

-332 FLATRLTALSKPMQ
+332 FLATRLTALSKPMP
-346 GASAPLLARD
+346 GVAAPLLAQD
-356 FACLGAANVTLK
+356 FACLGAATVTLK

-373 APKAAAEHTESGQ
+373 VPEAAAEHAESLQ
-386 GPDPAAPGS
+386 DSDPAAPGS

-412 ENDTPLPARPGK
+412 ENDTPLPDRPGK

-434 APLTD
+434 APLTA
-439 GDSLIRDGSVQT
+439 GDSLIHDGSVQT

-474 EKRDW
+474 NERDW
-479 NDMAVIAHDNMTLRT
+479 NDMAVIAHDNMTLRN

-521 QGLFALVELAQSV
+521 QGLFALVELAQSL
-534 LDPTTAGSD
+534 LDPGTAGSD
-543 PDDPVQVAA
+543 PDDPDQVAA

-592 AALAPLSGQQGSEA
+592 AALAPLSGQQGSDP
-606 DSSRSLQDLPLL
+606 DSSGSLDDLPLL
-618 GQAWQSWVEDLAERR
+618 GQAWQTWVEDLAERQ
-633 AQRDRSSGISVDDSL
+633 AQQERSSGISVDDSL
-648 LTRHDSVEPVGGSGP
+648 LARHDSVEPGGGSGS
-663 FSTASAPDQPVDL
+663 FSAASAPDQPVDL
-676 GDRDVQRP
+676 GDRDAQRP
-684 AILSV
+684 ALLSV

-697 LDPDDRSSGIILETM
+697 LDPDDRSSGIILEAM

-719 REDPDVQVLDKALQ
+719 REDPDVQALDKALQ
-733 VLRLTASRTSVL
+733 VLRLTATRISAL

-755 EAWRSLDLADDWQ
+755 EAWRSLNLADDWQ

-846 PLIWLPAVQDG
+846 PLVWLPAVQDG

-983 ILAVQ
+983 ILAVE
-988 ALLPQDQVDRDRVD
+988 ALLPDDQIDRDRVD

-1024 PFLYNNDD
+1024 PFLYDYGQ
-1032 NNDED
+1032 D
-1037 GVAEPTLDQH
+1037 GAAEPTSEEEVH
-1047 VPDEQSTVGP
+1047 T
-1057 ASDRHAPDKQSAVGQ
+1057 AQ
-1072 VPDKEVS
+1072 VAE
-1079 VEQAAVSRAVTA
+1079 SRAVGA
-1091 AAGVASVTERD
+1091 ATGVASVTERD
-1102 HASRT
+1102 HALRS
-1107 APASVN
+1107 AHASVN
-1113 QAGQADRIQNG
+1113 QAVQADRTQNRDQG
-1124 DRGHGHRHEHRSDR
+1124 REHRHEHRSDR

-1188 AQGLDRPGQGD
+1188 AQGLDRPSQGN
-1199 PDARQQQVRDALLGI
+1199 PDVRQQQVRDALLDI
-1214 YQDLAPQEQRLRD
+1214 YQKLAPQEQRLRD

-1249 SYFVH
+1249 SYFVR
-1254 SSDSEYGLDG
+1254 SSDSEYGLEG
-1264 KSPVPVGDLLGVQ
+1264 RSPVPVGDLLGVQ

-1285 LSMEDLVPLWKATFP
+1285 LSVEDLVPLWKATFP

-1315 LVDGFPSA
+1315 LVDGFPAA

-1338 LEVRFLPEGIRLRL
+1338 LEVRSLPEGIRLRL

-1382 PPTPGSRP
+1382 PPTPGSSP

-1395 WSLPQAPD
+1395 WSLSQAPD
-1403 LDRTEGMKLSQS
+1403 LERTEGMKLSQS
-1415 LLLQLQAPPKDVQTG
+1415 LLLQLQAPPKDAQTG

-1443 ERDRLVTVAQPRT
+1443 ERDRLVTIAQPRT

-1467 PADLPDQVPP
+1467 PTDLPDQVPP

-1487 RASRVSSQAVWGLTM
+1487 RAARVSSQAVWGLTM

-1517 QDDAVFDPA
+1517 RDDAVFDPA
-1526 RCHRASNGQ
+1526 RCHRAGNDQ

>member
-32 LQNEEG
+32 LRNGEG

-49 PRSGKTKLATQA
+49 PRSGKTRLATRA
-61 LLAGMEQFGDGASMA
+61 LLAGMERFGDGASMA
-76 VSGRIAADQV
+76 VSGRTAADQV
-86 SRQVILKRGRSDR
+86 SRQVILERGRSDR

-118 LAQGGHDPLL
+118 LARGGHDPLL

-141 RQVMTA
+141 RQVMTV
-147 HLQHVQAGDDCAV
+147 HLEHVQAGDDCAV

-175 SVLIGDGQG
+175 AVLVGDGQG

-272 RSLDG
+272 HSLDG

-286 LVVDDWQDITL
+286 LVVDDWQDVTL
-297 AGMDLLQGLNQA
+297 AGMGLLQGLNRA

-332 FLATRLTALSKPMQ
+332 FLATRLTTLAKPVP
-346 GASAPLLARD
+346 GDAAPLLARD
-356 FACLGAANVTLK
+356 FACLGAATLSLK

-373 APKAAAEHTESGQ
+373 VPKAVEEHTEGRQ
-386 GPDPAAPGS
+386 GSDSAAPGS

-412 ENDTPLPARPGK
+412 EDDTPLPARPGK

-451 RLFHTPDQEDD
+451 RLFRTPDQEDD

-474 EKRDW
+474 QKRDW

-534 LDPTTAGSD
+534 LDPGTAGSD
-543 PDDPVQVAA
+543 PDDPAQVAA

-606 DSSRSLQDLPLL
+606 DSSGTLDDLPLL
-618 GQAWQSWVEDLAERR
+618 GQAWRTWVEDLAERR

-648 LTRHDSVEPVGGSGP
+648 LARHDSVEPGAASGP

-676 GDRDVQRP
+676 GDRDAQRP

-697 LDPDDRSSGIILETM
+697 LDPDDRSSGIILEAM

-733 VLRLTASRTSVL
+733 VLRLTATRISAL

-846 PLIWLPAVQDG
+846 PLVWLPAVQDG

-879 HDRIGDP
+879 HNRIGDP

-954 SMVGAGSGG
+954 SMVGAVSGG
-963 SERYGGLEVSP
+963 SERYGGLEVSA

-988 ALLPQDQVDRDRVD
+988 ALLPEDRIDRDRVD
-1002 DAVQTLRLLAD
+1002 DAVQTLRLLVD

-1024 PFLYNNDD
+1024 PFLYDQS
-1032 NNDED
+1032 
-1037 GVAEPTLDQH
+1037 TLDQH
-1047 VPDEQSTVGP
+1047 APDGQSTVGSAP
-1057 ASDRHAPDKQSAVGQ
+1057 DRHASDEQ
-1072 VPDKEVS
+1072 VSDEGAP
-1079 VEQAAVSRAVTA
+1079 VEQAAGSRAVA
-1091 AAGVASVTERD
+1091 AAGVASVVEKDR
-1102 HASRT
+1102 ASRS
-1107 APASVN
+1107 APASSN
-1113 QAGQADRIQNG
+1113 QNTQAGPSHDRDQ
-1124 DRGHGHRHEHRSDR
+1124 RHEHRHEHGSDR

-1188 AQGLDRPGQGD
+1188 AQGLDRPGHGD
-1199 PDARQQQVRDALLGI
+1199 PDTRQQQVRDALLDI

-1249 SYFVH
+1249 SYFVR
-1254 SSDSEYGLDG
+1254 SSDSEYGLEG

-1285 LSMEDLVPLWKATFP
+1285 LSVEDLVPLWKATFP

-1315 LVDGFPSA
+1315 LVDGFPAA

-1338 LEVRFLPEGIRLRL
+1338 LEVRSLPEGIRLRL

-1382 PPTPGSRP
+1382 PPTPGSSP

-1395 WSLPQAPD
+1395 WSLSQAPD
-1403 LDRTEGMKLSQS
+1403 LERTEGMKLSQS
-1415 LLLQLQAPPKDVQTG
+1415 LLLQLQAPPKDAQTG

-1443 ERDRLVTVAQPRT
+1443 ERDRLVTIAQPRT

-1487 RASRVSSQAVWGLTM
+1487 RAARVSSQAVWGLTM

-1526 RCHRASNGQ
+1526 RCHRAGNGQ

>member
-22 EPVRALIGDR
+22 EPVRALIGDW
-32 LQNEEG
+32 LQNGEG

-49 PRSGKTKLATQA
+49 PRSGKTRLATRA
-61 LLAGMEQFGDGASMA
+61 LLAGMERFGDGASMA
-76 VSGRIAADQV
+76 VSGRTAADQV
-86 SRQVILKRGRSDR
+86 SRQVIVKRGRSDR

-118 LAQGGHDPLL
+118 LAQGGRDPLL

-141 RQVMTA
+141 RQVMTV
-147 HLQHVQAGDDCAV
+147 HLEHVQAGDDCAV

-175 SVLIGDGQG
+175 SVLVGDGQG

-286 LVVDDWQDITL
+286 LVVDDWQDVTL
-297 AGMDLLQGLNQA
+297 AGMGLLQGLNRA

-332 FLATRLTALSKPMQ
+332 FLATRLTTLAKPVP
-346 GASAPLLARD
+346 GDAAPLLAQD
-356 FACLGAANVTLK
+356 FACLDAATLTLK

-373 APKAAAEHTESGQ
+373 VPKADAEHAEGRQ
-386 GPDPAAPGS
+386 GSDSAAPGS

-412 ENDTPLPARPGK
+412 EDDTPLPARPGK
-424 LPAWPGAGPV
+424 LPAWPGVGPV

-439 GDSLIRDGSVQT
+439 GDSLIRDGSVQA
-451 RLFHTPDQEDD
+451 RLFRTPDQEDD
-462 DLVWQIKHEFLA
+462 DLVWQVKHEFLA
-474 EKRDW
+474 QKRDW

-534 LDPTTAGSD
+534 LDPGTAGSD
-543 PDDPVQVAA
+543 PDDPAQVAA

-606 DSSRSLQDLPLL
+606 DSSGTLDDLPLL
-618 GQAWQSWVEDLAERR
+618 GQAWRTWVEDLAERR
-633 AQRDRSSGISVDDSL
+633 AQRDRLSGISVDDSL
-648 LTRHDSVEPVGGSGP
+648 LARHDSVEPGAASGP
-663 FSTASAPDQPVDL
+663 FSTASAPDQPMDL
-676 GDRDVQRP
+676 GDRDAQRP

-697 LDPDDRSSGIILETM
+697 LDPDDRSSGIILEAM

-733 VLRLTASRTSVL
+733 VLRLTATRISAL

-846 PLIWLPAVQDG
+846 PLVWLPAVQDG

-879 HDRIGDP
+879 HNRIGDP

-963 SERYGGLEVSP
+963 SERYGGLEVSA

-988 ALLPQDQVDRDRVD
+988 ALLPEDQIDRDRVD
-1002 DAVQTLRLLAD
+1002 DAVQTLRLLVD

-1024 PFLYNNDD
+1024 PFLYDQS
-1032 NNDED
+1032 
-1037 GVAEPTLDQH
+1037 TLDQH
-1047 VPDEQSTVGP
+1047 APDGQSTVGSAP
-1057 ASDRHAPDKQSAVGQ
+1057 DRHASDEQ
-1072 VPDKEVS
+1072 VSDEGAP
-1079 VEQAAVSRAVTA
+1079 VEQAAGSRAVAA
-1091 AAGVASVTERD
+1091 AAGVASVVEKDR
-1102 HASRT
+1102 AYRS
-1107 APASVN
+1107 APASSN
-1113 QAGQADRIQNG
+1113 QNTQAGPIHDRDQ
-1124 DRGHGHRHEHRSDR
+1124 RHEHRHEHGSDR

-1188 AQGLDRPGQGD
+1188 AQGLDRPSQGD
-1199 PDARQQQVRDALLGI
+1199 PDARQQQVRDALLDI
-1214 YQDLAPQEQRLRD
+1214 YQELAPQEQRLRD

-1241 ESILDNLA
+1241 EPILDNLA
-1249 SYFVH
+1249 SYFVR
-1254 SSDSEYGLDG
+1254 SSDSEYGLEG
-1264 KSPVPVGDLLGVQ
+1264 RNPVPVGDLLGVQ

-1285 LSMEDLVPLWKATFP
+1285 LSVEDLVPLWKATFP
-1300 DRPLDADGLFALMSG
+1300 DRPLDADVLFALMSG
-1315 LVDGFPSA
+1315 LVDGFPAA

-1338 LEVRFLPEGIRLRL
+1338 LEVRSLPEGIRLRL

-1382 PPTPGSRP
+1382 PPTPGSSP

-1403 LDRTEGMKLSQS
+1403 LERTEGMKLSQS
-1415 LLLQLQAPPKDVQTG
+1415 LLLQLQTPPKDEQTG

-1467 PADLPDQVPP
+1467 PADLSEQVPP

-1517 QDDAVFDPA
+1517 RDDAVFDPA